1 MKFLAKMKEKQ
12 MQRKLGG
19 ILCGL
24 LCTGVLVMP
33 SAWAADYY
41 GNDGNTK
48 QLTGA
53 NVSLDSGNY
62 DAVYGGYNDKEVS
75 PPEVFKNNVTITG
88 TAATNIVWGAYSFY
102 GNVRENTVT
111 ISGNTLGN
119 VVCGGG
125 TGAADAIKN
134 HVIIKANS
142 VVNANVAGGVAVKG
156 NSEGNTVMIIKSS
169 AANVY
174 GGNGGTSSKGNSV
187 EISEGTISNSVFGG
201 YADNDNNSSAEKNIV
216 TISDGSKV
224 SGSIYGGYAN
234 HNANEN
240 KVSFSNVAEVGESV
254 FGGYSFK
261 GDSKNNEVTI
271 NGGSIVT
278 ANVAGG
284 VALKGN
290 SEGNTV
296 MIIKSSAA
304 NVYGGNGGTSSKG
317 NSVEISEGTISNS
330 VFGGYADNDNNS
342 SAEKNIVTISDG
354 SKVSGSIYGGYANHN
369 ANENKV
375 SFSNVAEVG
384 ESVFGGFS
392 VKGDSK
398 KNEVTIEGAGVV
410 TAYVA
415 GGVALK
421 GNSEGNTVR
430 IIKSS
435 AANVFGGKGDTS
447 SKGNSVEISDSNIK
461 KNVYGGYADNDK
473 NGSAE
478 KNEVAIGAGSKVSED
493 IYGGY
498 ATHNT
503 NENKVSITNGA
514 EVGQSVFGGFS
525 VKADSKNNEVI
536 LNGTIKV
543 TANVLGGVAVK
554 GNSEGNTVKI
564 IKSSA
569 ANVCGGNGGTSSKG
583 NSVEISE
590 GTISNSVYGGY
601 ADNDSIGNII
611 SITDGSSV
619 NKNVYGGYSFKGN
632 SMDNT
637 VTVDNSTVNENVYGG
652 YTESDGA
659 ISEKIQNNKVIFKNA
674 AKIKGDVYGGYDD
687 KSKANIT
694 NNILEVVGKDNEAKS
709 IQNFDKLNFFITKD
723 LIAND
728 TMLKVTDNALINNAE
743 IKAGVELGTKLN
755 ENDKINLITA
765 GALKADNITTGT
777 LTDGLISIDQGLQV
791 TVGTDGNKLV
801 GVINGTTPPGG
812 GGTTPP
818 GGGGTTPPGGGSTT
832 PGAGSLYADADAKS
846 PVETQSAALTMLN
859 LGHDLLTTAGYE
871 NAALAVDGEEEGFVN
886 PFITMSA
893 NNQKLDT
900 GSHVD
905 LKAWNMNLGFAK
917 KINNNSGKL
926 IIAPVI
932 EYGRGSYDSYLDN
945 GTHGDG
951 DAHFWG
957 AGLMAKQLNDDGLYY
972 EGSLR
977 AGRMST
983 DYQSA
988 VAGGI
993 KYDSDA
999 TYYAA
1004 HLGMGKVVQLNDKDT
1019 LDYYGKLFYTRQQG
1033 DKVTVGTGATY
1044 DFDATTSLRTR
1055 LGARYTHQLSEKNT
1069 FYAGLAWQ
1077 HEFDGESNAIV
1088 ATTLG
1093 YASAPAPSMK
1103 GDTGIME
1110 LGWRVNNSDKF
1121 EMGLGVNGSVGK
1133 QKGVGFNLSLN
1144 FSF

>member
-12 MQRKLGG
+12 MQKRLGG

-24 LCTGVLVMP
+24 LCAGGVLVIP
-33 SAWAADYY
+33 SAWADNYL
-41 GNDGNTK
+41 GDDGKTHMS
-48 QLTGA
+48 TGA
-53 NVSLDSGNY
+53 NVTLNSGTY
-62 DAVYGGYNDKEVS
+62 DYVYGGYNDKEVS

-88 TAATNIVWGAYSFY
+88 TAATSSVCGAYSWY

-134 HVIIKANS
+134 HVVIKD
-142 VVNANVAGGVAVKG
+142 
-156 NSEGNTVMIIKSS
+156 NSEVNGI
-169 AANVY
+169 VY
-174 GGNGGTSSKGNSV
+174 GGKGDTSSKENNV
-187 EISEGTISNSVFGG
+187 EISDSTIKNNVYGG
-201 YADNDNNSSAEKNIV
+201 YADNDKNGSAEKNEVAIGA
-216 TISDGSKV
+216 GSV
-224 SGSIYGGYAN
+224 VEGNIYGGYAT
-234 HNANEN
+234 HNTNEN
-240 KVSFSNVAEVGESV
+240 KVSITNGAKVGQSV
-254 FGGYSFK
+254 FGGYS
-261 GDSKNNEVTI
+261 E
-271 NGGSIVT
+271 
-278 ANVAGG
+278 
-284 VALKGN
+284 
-290 SEGNTV
+290 
-296 MIIKSSAA
+296 
-304 NVYGGNGGTSSKG
+304 
-317 NSVEISEGTISNS
+317 
-330 VFGGYADNDNNS
+330 
-342 SAEKNIVTISDG
+342 
-354 SKVSGSIYGGYANHN
+354 
-369 ANENKV
+369 
-375 SFSNVAEVG
+375 
-384 ESVFGGFS
+384 
-392 VKGDSK
+392 KGDSK

-415 GGVALK
+415 GGVAIA
-421 GNSEGNTVR
+421 GISEGNTVR
-430 IIKSS
+430 IIKSG
-435 AANVFGGKGDTS
+435 AANVFGGKGDTN
-447 SKGNSVEISDSNIK
+447 SKGNSVEISEGTIK
-461 KNVYGGYADNDK
+461 DTVYGGYADNDK

-478 KNEVAIGAGSKVSED
+478 KNEVAIGAGSVVEGN

-525 VKADSKNNEVI
+525 EKADSKNNEVI
-536 LNGTIKV
+536 LNGASGV
-543 TANVLGGVAVK
+543 TANIAGGVALK
-554 GNSEGNTVKI
+554 GNSEDNKVNIAKSTV
-564 IKSSA
+564 
-569 ANVCGGNGGTSSKG
+569 NMN
-583 NSVEISE
+583 
-590 GTISNSVYGGY
+590 VYGGY
-601 ADNDSIGNII
+601 GAKDSIGNII

-632 SMDNT
+632 SMDST
-637 VTVDNSTVNENVYGG
+637 VTIDNSTVNENVYGG

-659 ISEKIQNNKVIFKNA
+659 ISEKIQNNKVIFKNG
-674 AKIKGDVYGGYDD
+674 AKIKGDVYGGYD
-687 KSKANIT
+687 KLSKANIT
-694 NNILEVVGKDNEAKS
+694 NNTLEVVGKDNEAKS

-728 TMLKVTDNALINNAE
+728 TMLKVTDTALINNAE
-743 IKAGVELGTKLN
+743 IKASVELGTKLN

-765 GALKADNITTGT
+765 GALKAENITTGT
-777 LTDGLISIDQGLQV
+777 LTDGLINIDKGIKV
-791 TVGTDGNKLV
+791 AIGPDGNKLV

-812 GGTTPP
+812 GGTIPP
-818 GGGGTTPPGGGSTT
+818 GGGGTTPPGGGGTT
-832 PGAGSLYADADAKS
+832 PGAGSLYADADAKY

-871 NAALAVDGEEEGFVN
+871 NAALAVDGEEEGSVN

-1004 HLGMGKVVQLNDKDT
+1004 HLGMGKVVRLNDKDT

-1055 LGARYTHQLSEKNT
+1055 LGARYTHQLSEKNA

-1093 YASAPAPSMK
+1093 SASAPAPSMK

-1121 EMGLGVNGSVGK
+1121 ELGLGVNGSVGK

>member
-12 MQRKLGG
+12 MQRKIGG
-19 ILCGL
+19 MLCGL
-24 LCTGVLVMP
+24 LCAGVVLVVP
-33 SAWAADYY
+33 SAWADNYF
-41 GNDGNTK
+41 GDDGKTHM
-48 QLTGA
+48 LTGA

-62 DAVYGGYNDKEVS
+62 DAVYGGYDDTEVS
-75 PPEVFKNNVTITG
+75 LPEVFKNNVTITG
-88 TAATNIVWGAYSFY
+88 TAATNIVCGTYSFY

-142 VVNANVAGGVAVKG
+142 EVNGIVYGGKGVTSSKENDVMISDSTINKTVYGGEADCNTEKNHVTIDASSTVKESVFGGYSFKGDSKNNEVTINGGSVVTANVAGSVALKG
-156 NSEGNTVMIIKSS
+156 NSEGNTVRIIKSS
-169 AANVY
+169 AANVF
-174 GGNGGTSSKGNSV
+174 GGKGDTSSKGNSV
-187 EISEGTISNSVFGG
+187 EISEGTISNSVYGGYADNDNNGSAEKNKVTIGAGSKVSGSIYGGYANHNANENKVSFSNVAEIDENVFGGYSLKADSKNNEVTINGGSVVTANVAGGVTVKGSSEGNTVRIIKSSAANVYGGKGDTSSKGNSVEISEGTISNSVYGG
-201 YADNDNNSSAEKNIV
+201 YADNDNNSSAEKNNV
-216 TISDGSKV
+216 TISAGSKV

-254 FGGYSFK
+254 FGGYSLK
-261 GDSKNNEVTI
+261 ADSKNNEVTI
-271 NGGSIVT
+271 E
-278 ANVAGG
+278 G
-284 VALKGN
+284 V
-290 SEGNTV
+290 
-296 MIIKSSAA
+296 
-304 NVYGGNGGTSSKG
+304 
-317 NSVEISEGTISNS
+317 
-330 VFGGYADNDNNS
+330 
-342 SAEKNIVTISDG
+342 
-354 SKVSGSIYGGYANHN
+354 
-369 ANENKV
+369 
-375 SFSNVAEVG
+375 
-384 ESVFGGFS
+384 
-392 VKGDSK
+392 
-398 KNEVTIEGAGVV
+398 GVV
-410 TAYVA
+410 KAYVA
-415 GGVALK
+415 GGVALA
-421 GNSEGNTVR
+421 GISEGNKVN
-430 IIKSS
+430 IAHSS
-435 AANVFGGKGDTS
+435 VNV
-447 SKGNSVEISDSNIK
+447 
-461 KNVYGGYADNDK
+461 NVYGGY
-473 NGSAE
+473 
-478 KNEVAIGAGSKVSED
+478 GAK
-493 IYGGY
+493 
-498 ATHNT
+498 
-503 NENKVSITNGA
+503 
-514 EVGQSVFGGFS
+514 
-525 VKADSKNNEVI
+525 
-536 LNGTIKV
+536 
-543 TANVLGGVAVK
+543 
-554 GNSEGNTVKI
+554 
-564 IKSSA
+564 
-569 ANVCGGNGGTSSKG
+569 
-583 NSVEISE
+583 
-590 GTISNSVYGGY
+590 
-601 ADNDSIGNII
+601 DSIGNII

-637 VTVDNSTVNENVYGG
+637 VTIDNSTVNKNVYGG

-674 AKIKGDVYGGYDD
+674 AKIKGDVYGGYD
-687 KSKANIT
+687 KLNKANIT
-694 NNILEVVGKDNEAKS
+694 NNTLEVVGKGNEAKS

-728 TMLKVTDNALINNAE
+728 TMLKVTGTALINNAE

-765 GALKADNITTGT
+765 GALKAENITTGT
-777 LTDGLISIDQGLQV
+777 LTDGLINIDKGIKV
-791 TVGTDGNKLV
+791 AIGPDGNKLV

-818 GGGGTTPPGGGSTT
+818 GGGGTT

-871 NAALAVDGEEEGFVN
+871 NAALAVDGEEEGSVN

-926 IIAPVI
+926 IIVPVI

-1055 LGARYTHQLSEKNT
+1055 LGARYTHQLSEKNA

-1093 YASAPAPSMK
+1093 SASAPAPSMK

-1121 EMGLGVNGSVGK
+1121 ELGLGVNGSVGK

>member
-12 MQRKLGG
+12 MQRKIGG
-19 ILCGL
+19 MLCGL
-24 LCTGVLVMP
+24 LCAGVVLVVP
-33 SAWAADYY
+33 SAWADNYF
-41 GNDGNTK
+41 GDDGKTHM
-48 QLTGA
+48 LTGA

-62 DAVYGGYNDKEVS
+62 DAVYGGYDDTEVS
-75 PPEVFKNNVTITG
+75 LPEVFKNNVTITG
-88 TAATNIVWGAYSFY
+88 TAATNIVCGAYSFY

-111 ISGNTLGN
+111 ISGNTSGN

-134 HVIIKANS
+134 HVIIEANS
-142 VVNANVAGGVAVKG
+142 VVNANVAGSVALKG
-156 NSEGNTVMIIKSS
+156 NSEGNTVRIIKSS
-169 AANVY
+169 AANVF
-174 GGNGGTSSKGNSV
+174 GGKGDTSSKGNSV
-187 EISEGTISNSVFGG
+187 EISEGTISNSVYGG
-201 YADNDNNSSAEKNIV
+201 YADNDNNGSAEKNKV
-216 TISDGSKV
+216 TIGAGSKVSGSIYGGYANHNANENKVSFSNVAEIGENVFGGYSLKADSKNNEVTINGGSVVTANVAGGVTVKGSSEGNTVRIIKSSAANVYGGKGDTSSKGNSVEISEGTISNSVYGGYADNDNNGSAEKNKVTIGAGSKV

-254 FGGYSFK
+254 FGGYSLK
-261 GDSKNNEVTI
+261 ADSKNNEVTI
-271 NGGSIVT
+271 E
-278 ANVAGG
+278 G
-284 VALKGN
+284 V
-290 SEGNTV
+290 
-296 MIIKSSAA
+296 
-304 NVYGGNGGTSSKG
+304 
-317 NSVEISEGTISNS
+317 
-330 VFGGYADNDNNS
+330 
-342 SAEKNIVTISDG
+342 
-354 SKVSGSIYGGYANHN
+354 
-369 ANENKV
+369 
-375 SFSNVAEVG
+375 
-384 ESVFGGFS
+384 
-392 VKGDSK
+392 
-398 KNEVTIEGAGVV
+398 GVV
-410 TAYVA
+410 KAYVA
-415 GGVALK
+415 GGVALA
-421 GNSEGNTVR
+421 GISEGNKVN
-430 IIKSS
+430 IAHSS
-435 AANVFGGKGDTS
+435 VNV
-447 SKGNSVEISDSNIK
+447 
-461 KNVYGGYADNDK
+461 NVYGGY
-473 NGSAE
+473 
-478 KNEVAIGAGSKVSED
+478 GAK
-493 IYGGY
+493 
-498 ATHNT
+498 
-503 NENKVSITNGA
+503 
-514 EVGQSVFGGFS
+514 
-525 VKADSKNNEVI
+525 
-536 LNGTIKV
+536 
-543 TANVLGGVAVK
+543 
-554 GNSEGNTVKI
+554 
-564 IKSSA
+564 
-569 ANVCGGNGGTSSKG
+569 
-583 NSVEISE
+583 
-590 GTISNSVYGGY
+590 
-601 ADNDSIGNII
+601 DSIGNII

-632 SMDNT
+632 SLDNT
-637 VTVDNSTVNENVYGG
+637 VTIDNSIVNENVYGG

-659 ISEKIQNNKVIFKNA
+659 ISEKIQNNKVIFKNG
-674 AKIKGDVYGGYDD
+674 AKIKGDVYGGYD
-687 KSKANIT
+687 KLNKANIT
-694 NNILEVVGKDNEAKS
+694 NNTLEVVGKDNEAKG

-728 TMLKVTDNALINNAE
+728 TMLKVTGTALINNAE
-743 IKAGVELGTKLN
+743 IKAGVELGTKLKK
-755 ENDKINLITA
+755 NDTINLIDA
-765 GALKADNITTGT
+765 GALKAENITTGT
-777 LTDGLISIDQGLQV
+777 LTDGLINIDKGIKV
-791 TVGTDGNKLV
+791 AIGPDGNKLV

-818 GGGGTTPPGGGSTT
+818 GGGGTTPPGGGGTTPPGGGGTT

-859 LGHDLLTTAGYE
+859 LGHDLLTTASYE
-871 NAALAVDGEEEGFVN
+871 NAALAVDGEEEGSVN

-926 IIAPVI
+926 IIVPVI

-1019 LDYYGKLFYTRQQG
+1019 LDYYGKLFYTRQQC

-1055 LGARYTHQLSEKNT
+1055 LGARYTHQLSEKNA

-1093 YASAPAPSMK
+1093 SASAPAPSMK

-1121 EMGLGVNGSVGK
+1121 ELGLGVNSSVGK

>member
-12 MQRKLGG
+12 MQRKIGG
-19 ILCGL
+19 MLCGL
-24 LCTGVLVMP
+24 LCAGVVLVVP
-33 SAWAADYY
+33 SAWADNYF
-41 GNDGNTK
+41 GDDGKTHM
-48 QLTGA
+48 LTGA

-62 DAVYGGYNDKEVS
+62 DAVYGGYDDTEVS
-75 PPEVFKNNVTITG
+75 LPEVFKNNVTITG
-88 TAATNIVWGAYSFY
+88 TAATNIVCGAYSFY

-142 VVNANVAGGVAVKG
+142 EVNG
-156 NSEGNTVMIIKSS
+156 I
-169 AANVY
+169 VY
-174 GGNGGTSSKGNSV
+174 GGKGVTSSKENDV
-187 EISEGTISNSVFGG
+187 MISDSTINKTVYGG
-201 YADNDNNSSAEKNIV
+201 EADCNTEKNHV
-216 TISDGSKV
+216 TIDASSTVK
-224 SGSIYGGYAN
+224 
-234 HNANEN
+234 
-240 KVSFSNVAEVGESV
+240 ESV

-271 NGGSIVT
+271 NGGSVVT
-278 ANVAGG
+278 ANVAG
-284 VALKGN
+284 
-290 SEGNTV
+290 S
-296 MIIKSSAA
+296 
-304 NVYGGNGGTSSKG
+304 
-317 NSVEISEGTISNS
+317 
-330 VFGGYADNDNNS
+330 
-342 SAEKNIVTISDG
+342 
-354 SKVSGSIYGGYANHN
+354 
-369 ANENKV
+369 
-375 SFSNVAEVG
+375 
-384 ESVFGGFS
+384 
-392 VKGDSK
+392 
-398 KNEVTIEGAGVV
+398 
-410 TAYVA
+410 
-415 GGVALK
+415 VALK

-447 SKGNSVEISDSNIK
+447 SKGNSVEISEGTISNS
-461 KNVYGGYADNDK
+461 VYGGYADND
-473 NGSAE
+473 NNSSAE
-478 KNEVAIGAGSKVSED
+478 KNNVTISAGSKVSGS

-498 ATHNT
+498 ANHNA
-503 NENKVSITNGA
+503 NENKVSFSNVA
-514 EVGQSVFGGFS
+514 EIGENVFGGYS
-525 VKADSKNNEVI
+525 LKADSKNNEVTI
-536 LNGTIKV
+536 NGGSVV
-543 TANVLGGVAVK
+543 TANVAGSVALK
-554 GNSEGNTVKI
+554 GNSEGNTVRI

-569 ANVCGGNGGTSSKG
+569 ANVFGGKGDTSSKG

-601 ADNDSIGNII
+601 ADNDNNSSAEKNNVTISAGSKVSGSIYGGYANHNANENKVSFSNVAEVGESVLGGYSLKADSKNNEVTIEGVGVVKAYVAGGVALAGISEGNKVNIAH
-611 SITDGSSV
+611 SSV
-619 NKNVYGGYSFKGN
+619 NVNVYGGYSFKGN
-632 SMDNT
+632 SLDNT
-637 VTVDNSTVNENVYGG
+637 VTIDNSIVNENVYGG

-659 ISEKIQNNKVIFKNA
+659 ISEKIQNNKVIFKNG
-674 AKIKGDVYGGYDD
+674 AKIKGDVYGGYD
-687 KSKANIT
+687 KLNKANIT
-694 NNILEVVGKDNEAKS
+694 NNTLEVVGKGNEAKS

-728 TMLKVTDNALINNAE
+728 TMLKVTGTALINNAE
-743 IKAGVELGTKLN
+743 IKAGVELGTKLKK
-755 ENDKINLITA
+755 NDTINLIDA
-765 GALKADNITTGT
+765 GALKAENITTGT
-777 LTDGLISIDQGLQV
+777 LTDGLINIDKGIKV
-791 TVGTDGNKLV
+791 AIGPDGNKLV

-818 GGGGTTPPGGGSTT
+818 GGGGTTPPGGGGTTPPGGGGTT

-871 NAALAVDGEEEGFVN
+871 NAALAVDGEEEGSVN

-926 IIAPVI
+926 LIAPVI

-1055 LGARYTHQLSEKNT
+1055 LGARYTHQLSEKNA

-1093 YASAPAPSMK
+1093 SASAPAPSMK

-1121 EMGLGVNGSVGK
+1121 ELGLGVNSSVGK

>member
-1 MKFLAKMKEKQ
+1 MKEKQ
-12 MQRKLGG
+12 MQRKIGG
-19 ILCGL
+19 MLCGL
-24 LCTGVLVMP
+24 LCTGVVLVVP
-33 SAWAADYY
+33 SAWADNYF
-41 GNDGNTK
+41 GDNGKTHM
-48 QLTGA
+48 LTGA

-62 DAVYGGYNDKEVS
+62 DAVYGGYDDTEVS
-75 PPEVFKNNVTITG
+75 LSEVFKNNVTITG
-88 TAATNIVWGAYSFY
+88 TAATNIVCGAYSFH

-142 VVNANVAGGVAVKG
+142 EVNGIVYGGKGVTSSKENDVTISDSTINKTVYGGEADGNTENNHVTIDANSTVKESVFGGYSFKGDSKNNEVTINCGSVVTGNVAGGVALKG
-156 NSEGNTVMIIKSS
+156 NSEGNTVRIIKSS

-174 GGNGGTSSKGNSV
+174 GGKGDTSSKGNSV
-187 EISEGTISNSVFGG
+187 EIIEGTIRNSVYGG
-201 YADNDNNSSAEKNIV
+201 YADNDNNSSAENNKV
-216 TISDGSKV
+216 TISAGSKV

-254 FGGYSFK
+254 LGGYSLK
-261 GDSKNNEVTI
+261 ADSKNNEVTI
-271 NGGSIVT
+271 E
-278 ANVAGG
+278 G
-284 VALKGN
+284 V
-290 SEGNTV
+290 
-296 MIIKSSAA
+296 
-304 NVYGGNGGTSSKG
+304 
-317 NSVEISEGTISNS
+317 
-330 VFGGYADNDNNS
+330 
-342 SAEKNIVTISDG
+342 
-354 SKVSGSIYGGYANHN
+354 
-369 ANENKV
+369 
-375 SFSNVAEVG
+375 
-384 ESVFGGFS
+384 
-392 VKGDSK
+392 
-398 KNEVTIEGAGVV
+398 GVV
-410 TAYVA
+410 KAYVA
-415 GGVALK
+415 GGVALA
-421 GNSEGNTVR
+421 GISEGNKVN
-430 IIKSS
+430 IAHSS
-435 AANVFGGKGDTS
+435 VNV
-447 SKGNSVEISDSNIK
+447 
-461 KNVYGGYADNDK
+461 NVYGGY
-473 NGSAE
+473 
-478 KNEVAIGAGSKVSED
+478 GAK
-493 IYGGY
+493 
-498 ATHNT
+498 
-503 NENKVSITNGA
+503 
-514 EVGQSVFGGFS
+514 
-525 VKADSKNNEVI
+525 
-536 LNGTIKV
+536 
-543 TANVLGGVAVK
+543 
-554 GNSEGNTVKI
+554 
-564 IKSSA
+564 
-569 ANVCGGNGGTSSKG
+569 
-583 NSVEISE
+583 
-590 GTISNSVYGGY
+590 
-601 ADNDSIGNII
+601 DSIGNII

-632 SMDNT
+632 SLDNT
-637 VTVDNSTVNENVYGG
+637 VTIDNSIVNENVYGG

-659 ISEKIQNNKVIFKNA
+659 ISEKIQNNKVIFKNG
-674 AKIKGDVYGGYDD
+674 AKIKGDVYGGYD
-687 KSKANIT
+687 KLNKANIT
-694 NNILEVVGKDNEAKS
+694 NNTLEVVGKDNEAKG

-728 TMLKVTDNALINNAE
+728 TMLKVTDTALINNAE
-743 IKAGVELGTKLN
+743 IKTGVELGTKLKK
-755 ENDKINLITA
+755 NDTINLIDA
-765 GALKADNITTGT
+765 GALKAENITTGT
-777 LTDGLISIDQGLQV
+777 LTDGLINIDKGIKV
-791 TVGTDGNKLV
+791 AIGPDGNKLV

-818 GGGGTTPPGGGSTT
+818 GGGGTTPPGGGGTTPPGGGGTTPPGGGGTTPPGGGGTTPPGGGGTT

-859 LGHDLLTTAGYE
+859 LGHDLLTTASYE
-871 NAALAVDGEEEGFVN
+871 NAALAVDGEEEGSVN

-1055 LGARYTHQLSEKNT
+1055 LGARYTHQLSEKNA

-1093 YASAPAPSMK
+1093 SASAPAPSMK

-1121 EMGLGVNGSVGK
+1121 ELGLGVNGSVGK

>member
-33 SAWAADYY
+33 SAWADNYY
-41 GNDGNTK
+41 GYDGKTHMS
-48 QLTGA
+48 TGA
-53 NVSLDSGNY
+53 NVTLNSGTY
-62 DAVYGGYNDKEVS
+62 DYVYGGYNDTKVS

-88 TAATNIVWGAYSFY
+88 TAATSSICGAYSWY

-134 HVIIKANS
+134 YVIIKDKS
-142 VVNANVAGGVAVKG
+142 EVNG
-156 NSEGNTVMIIKSS
+156 I
-169 AANVY
+169 VY
-174 GGNGGTSSKGNSV
+174 GGKGVTRSK
-187 EISEGTISNSVFGG
+187 E
-201 YADNDNNSSAEKNIV
+201 ND
-216 TISDGSKV
+216 
-224 SGSIYGGYAN
+224 
-234 HNANEN
+234 
-240 KVSFSNVAEVGESV
+240 
-254 FGGYSFK
+254 
-261 GDSKNNEVTI
+261 
-271 NGGSIVT
+271 
-278 ANVAGG
+278 
-284 VALKGN
+284 
-290 SEGNTV
+290 
-296 MIIKSSAA
+296 
-304 NVYGGNGGTSSKG
+304 
-317 NSVEISEGTISNS
+317 
-330 VFGGYADNDNNS
+330 
-342 SAEKNIVTISDG
+342 
-354 SKVSGSIYGGYANHN
+354 
-369 ANENKV
+369 
-375 SFSNVAEVG
+375 
-384 ESVFGGFS
+384 
-392 VKGDSK
+392 VK
-398 KNEVTIEGAGVV
+398 
-410 TAYVA
+410 
-415 GGVALK
+415 
-421 GNSEGNTVR
+421 
-430 IIKSS
+430 
-435 AANVFGGKGDTS
+435 
-447 SKGNSVEISDSNIK
+447 ISDSTIK
-461 KNVYGGYADNDK
+461 NNVYGGYADNDK

-525 VKADSKNNEVI
+525 EKADSKNNEVI
-536 LNGTIKV
+536 LNGDSVV
-543 TANVLGGVAVK
+543 TGNVAGGVALK
-554 GNSEGNTVKI
+554 GNSEGNTVRI

-569 ANVCGGNGGTSSKG
+569 ANVYGGNGGTSSKG

-601 ADNDSIGNII
+601 ADNDNNSSAEKNNVTISAGSKVSGSIYGGYANHNANENKVSFSNVAEVGESVLGGYSLKADSKNNEVTIEGVGVVKAYVAGGVALAGISEGNKVNIAHSSINVNIYGGYGAKDSIGNII

-637 VTVDNSTVNENVYGG
+637 VTIDNGTVNENVYGG

-659 ISEKIQNNKVIFKNA
+659 IAEKIQNNKVIFKNG
-674 AKIKGDVYGGYDD
+674 AKIKGDVYGGYD
-687 KSKANIT
+687 KLSRANI
-694 NNILEVVGKDNEAKS
+694 NNNTLEVVGKGNEAKS

-723 LIAND
+723 LVAND
-728 TMLKVTDNALINNAE
+728 TMLKVTGTALINNAE

-765 GALKADNITTGT
+765 GALKAENITTGT

-801 GVINGTTPPGG
+801 GVINGKTPPGG

-818 GGGGTTPPGGGSTT
+818 GGGGTTPPGGGGTT

-871 NAALAVDGEEEGFVN
+871 NAALAVDGEEEGSVN

-957 AGLMAKQLNDDGLYY
+957 AGLMTKQLNDDGLYY

-1055 LGARYTHQLSEKNT
+1055 LGARYTHQLSEKNA

-1088 ATTLG
+1088 ATALG
-1093 YASAPAPSMK
+1093 SASAPAPSMK

-1110 LGWRVNNSDKF
+1110 LGWRVNNYDKF
-1121 EMGLGVNGSVGK
+1121 ELGLGVNGSVGK

>member
-12 MQRKLGG
+12 MQKRLGG
-19 ILCGL
+19 ALFGL
-24 LCTGVLVMP
+24 LCAGVLVVP
-33 SAWAADYY
+33 SAWAASGPPPNFY
-41 GNDGNTK
+41 GTADGIGTTDVAYSVTHDGK
-48 QLTGA
+48 
-53 NVSLDSGNY
+53 VSLAAGSY
-62 DAVYGGYNDKEVS
+62 YEIYGGYNDDDPGQRVY
-75 PPEVFKNNVTITG
+75 KNQITITD
-88 TAATNIVWGAYSFY
+88 ATIAFYAYGGYSEN
-102 GNVRENTVT
+102 GNADENTVSISGST
-111 ISGNTLGN
+111 VNGEVYGGKGYEECSGNT
-119 VVCGGG
+119 
-125 TGAADAIKN
+125 
-134 HVIIKANS
+134 VI
-142 VVNANVAGGVAVKG
+142 V
-156 NSEGNTVMIIKSS
+156 
-169 AANVY
+169 
-174 GGNGGTSSKGNSV
+174 
-187 EISEGTISNSVFGG
+187 
-201 YADNDNNSSAEKNIV
+201 NNS
-216 TISDGSKV
+216 TINGEINGSYSENGIAKD
-224 SGSIYGGYAN
+224 
-234 HNANEN
+234 N
-240 KVSFSNVAEVGESV
+240 KVSIS
-254 FGGYSFK
+254 
-261 GDSKNNEVTI
+261 
-271 NGGSIVT
+271 GGS
-278 ANVAGG
+278 
-284 VALKGN
+284 
-290 SEGNTV
+290 TV
-296 MIIKSSAA
+296 
-304 NVYGGNGGTSSKG
+304 NY
-317 NSVEISEGTISNS
+317 
-330 VFGGYADNDNNS
+330 
-342 SAEKNIVTISDG
+342 
-354 SKVSGSIYGGYANHN
+354 
-369 ANENKV
+369 
-375 SFSNVAEVG
+375 
-384 ESVFGGFS
+384 
-392 VKGDSK
+392 
-398 KNEVTIEGAGVV
+398 
-410 TAYVA
+410 
-415 GGVALK
+415 
-421 GNSEGNTVR
+421 
-430 IIKSS
+430 
-435 AANVFGGKGDTS
+435 
-447 SKGNSVEISDSNIK
+447 
-461 KNVYGGYADNDK
+461 VYGGYADK
-473 NGSAE
+473 GSV
-478 KNEVAIGAGSKVSED
+478 N
-493 IYGGY
+493 
-498 ATHNT
+498 
-503 NENKVSITNGA
+503 
-514 EVGQSVFGGFS
+514 
-525 VKADSKNNEVI
+525 
-536 LNGTIKV
+536 
-543 TANVLGGVAVK
+543 
-554 GNSEGNTVKI
+554 NTVNI
-564 IKSSA
+564 QDSTI
-569 ANVCGGNGGTSSKG
+569 NG
-583 NSVEISE
+583 E
-590 GTISNSVYGGY
+590 
-601 ADNDSIGNII
+601 
-611 SITDGSSV
+611 
-619 NKNVYGGYSFKGN
+619 VYGGYSVDGN
-632 SMDNT
+632 SESNT
-637 VTVDNSTVNENVYGG
+637 VNISGSEILADVYGG
-652 YTESDGA
+652 YTENDGA
-659 ISEKIQNNKVIFKNA
+659 IAEKIQNNKVIFKNG
-674 AKIKGDVYGGYDD
+674 AKIKGDVYGGYD
-687 KSKANIT
+687 KLSKANIT
-694 NNILEVVGKDNEAKS
+694 NNTLEVVGKDNEAKS

-728 TMLKVTDNALINNAE
+728 TMLKVTDTALINNAE

-765 GALKADNITTGT
+765 GALKAENITTGT
-777 LTDGLISIDQGLQV
+777 LTDGLINIDKGIKV
-791 TVGTDGNKLV
+791 AIGPDGNKLV

-818 GGGGTTPPGGGSTT
+818 GGGGTTPPGGGGTTPPGGGGTTPPGGGGTT

-871 NAALAVDGEEEGFVN
+871 NAALAVDGEEEGSVN

-1044 DFDATTSLRTR
+1044 YFDATTSLRTR
-1055 LGARYTHQLSEKNT
+1055 LGARYTHQLSEKNA

-1093 YASAPAPSMK
+1093 SASAPAPSMK

-1121 EMGLGVNGSVGK
+1121 ELGLGVNGSIGK

>member
-12 MQRKLGG
+12 MQRKFSG

-24 LCTGVLVMP
+24 LCAGVLVMP

-48 QLTGA
+48 QSTGA

-62 DAVYGGYNDKEVS
+62 DAVYGGYDDTKVS
-75 PPEVFKNNVTITG
+75 LPEVFKNNVTITG
-88 TAATNIVWGAYSFY
+88 TAATNIVCGAYSFY

-134 HVIIKANS
+134 HIIIKANS
-142 VVNANVAGGVAVKG
+142 EVNGIVYGGKGVTSSKENDVTISDSTINKTVYGGEADGNTENNHVTIDANSTVKESVFGGYSFKGDSKNNEVTINCGSVVTGNVAGGVALKG
-156 NSEGNTVMIIKSS
+156 NSEGNTVSIIKSS

-174 GGNGGTSSKGNSV
+174 GGKGDTSSKENNVEISDSTIKKNVYGGYADNDKNGSAEKNKVTISAGSKVSEDIYGGYATHNTNENKVSITNGAEVGQNVFGGYSLKADSKNNEVTINGGSVVTANVAGGVTVKGSSEGNTVRIIKSSAANVYGGKGDTSSKGNSV
-187 EISEGTISNSVFGG
+187 EISEGTISNSVYGG
-201 YADNDNNSSAEKNIV
+201 YADNDNNSSAEKNNV
-216 TISDGSKV
+216 TISAGSKV

-254 FGGYSFK
+254 FGGYSLK
-261 GDSKNNEVTI
+261 ADSKNNEVTI
-271 NGGSIVT
+271 E
-278 ANVAGG
+278 G
-284 VALKGN
+284 V
-290 SEGNTV
+290 
-296 MIIKSSAA
+296 
-304 NVYGGNGGTSSKG
+304 
-317 NSVEISEGTISNS
+317 
-330 VFGGYADNDNNS
+330 
-342 SAEKNIVTISDG
+342 
-354 SKVSGSIYGGYANHN
+354 
-369 ANENKV
+369 
-375 SFSNVAEVG
+375 
-384 ESVFGGFS
+384 
-392 VKGDSK
+392 
-398 KNEVTIEGAGVV
+398 GVV
-410 TAYVA
+410 KAYVA
-415 GGVALK
+415 GGVALA
-421 GNSEGNTVR
+421 GISEGNKV
-430 IIKSS
+430 
-435 AANVFGGKGDTS
+435 
-447 SKGNSVEISDSNIK
+447 NI
-461 KNVYGGYADNDK
+461 A
-473 NGSAE
+473 
-478 KNEVAIGAGSKVSED
+478 
-493 IYGGY
+493 
-498 ATHNT
+498 H
-503 NENKVSITNGA
+503 
-514 EVGQSVFGGFS
+514 
-525 VKADSKNNEVI
+525 
-536 LNGTIKV
+536 
-543 TANVLGGVAVK
+543 
-554 GNSEGNTVKI
+554 
-564 IKSSA
+564 
-569 ANVCGGNGGTSSKG
+569 
-583 NSVEISE
+583 
-590 GTISNSVYGGY
+590 
-601 ADNDSIGNII
+601 
-611 SITDGSSV
+611 SSV
-619 NKNVYGGYSFKGN
+619 NVNVYGGYSFKGN
-632 SMDNT
+632 SLDNT
-637 VTVDNSTVNENVYGG
+637 VTIDNSIVNENVYGG

-659 ISEKIQNNKVIFKNA
+659 ISEKIQNNKVIFKNG
-674 AKIKGDVYGGYDD
+674 AKIKGDVYGGYD
-687 KSKANIT
+687 KLNKANIT
-694 NNILEVVGKDNEAKS
+694 NNTLEVVGKDNEAKG

-728 TMLKVTDNALINNAE
+728 TMLKVTDTALINNAE

-765 GALKADNITTGT
+765 GALKAENITTGT
-777 LTDGLISIDQGLQV
+777 LTDGLINIDKGIKV
-791 TVGTDGNKLV
+791 AIGPDGNKLV
-801 GVINGTTPPGG
+801 EVINGTTPPGG

-818 GGGGTTPPGGGSTT
+818 GGGGTTPPGGGGTTPPGGGGTTPPGGGGTTPPGGGGTT

-871 NAALAVDGEEEGFVN
+871 NAALAVDGEEEGSVN

-926 IIAPVI
+926 IIVPVI

-993 KYDSDA
+993 KYDSDV

-1019 LDYYGKLFYTRQQG
+1019 LDYYGKLFYTRQQC

-1044 DFDATTSLRTR
+1044 DFDATNSLRTR
-1055 LGARYTHQLSEKNT
+1055 LGARYTHQLSEKNA

-1093 YASAPAPSMK
+1093 SASAPAPSMK

-1121 EMGLGVNGSVGK
+1121 ELGLGVNGSVGK

>member
-12 MQRKLGG
+12 MQRKFSG

-24 LCTGVLVMP
+24 LCAGVRVMP

-48 QLTGA
+48 QSTGA

-62 DAVYGGYNDKEVS
+62 DAVYGGYDDTKVS
-75 PPEVFKNNVTITG
+75 LPEVLKNNVTITG
-88 TAATNIVWGAYSFY
+88 TAATNIVCGAYSFY

-142 VVNANVAGGVAVKG
+142 EVNGIVYGGKGVTSSKENDVMISDSTINKTVYGGEADCNTEKNHVTIDASSTVKESVFGGYSFKGDSKNNEVTINCGSVVTGNVAGGVALKG
-156 NSEGNTVMIIKSS
+156 NSEGNTVSIIKSS

-174 GGNGGTSSKGNSV
+174 GGKGDTSSKGNSV
-187 EISEGTISNSVFGG
+187 EISEGTISNSVYGG
-201 YADNDNNSSAEKNIV
+201 YADNDNNSSAEKNNV
-216 TISDGSKV
+216 TISAGSKV

-254 FGGYSFK
+254 FGGYSLK
-261 GDSKNNEVTI
+261 ADSKNNEVTI
-271 NGGSIVT
+271 E
-278 ANVAGG
+278 G
-284 VALKGN
+284 V
-290 SEGNTV
+290 
-296 MIIKSSAA
+296 
-304 NVYGGNGGTSSKG
+304 
-317 NSVEISEGTISNS
+317 
-330 VFGGYADNDNNS
+330 
-342 SAEKNIVTISDG
+342 
-354 SKVSGSIYGGYANHN
+354 
-369 ANENKV
+369 
-375 SFSNVAEVG
+375 
-384 ESVFGGFS
+384 
-392 VKGDSK
+392 
-398 KNEVTIEGAGVV
+398 GVV
-410 TAYVA
+410 KAYVA
-415 GGVALK
+415 GGVALA
-421 GNSEGNTVR
+421 GISEGNKV
-430 IIKSS
+430 
-435 AANVFGGKGDTS
+435 
-447 SKGNSVEISDSNIK
+447 NI
-461 KNVYGGYADNDK
+461 A
-473 NGSAE
+473 
-478 KNEVAIGAGSKVSED
+478 
-493 IYGGY
+493 
-498 ATHNT
+498 H
-503 NENKVSITNGA
+503 
-514 EVGQSVFGGFS
+514 
-525 VKADSKNNEVI
+525 
-536 LNGTIKV
+536 
-543 TANVLGGVAVK
+543 
-554 GNSEGNTVKI
+554 
-564 IKSSA
+564 
-569 ANVCGGNGGTSSKG
+569 
-583 NSVEISE
+583 
-590 GTISNSVYGGY
+590 
-601 ADNDSIGNII
+601 
-611 SITDGSSV
+611 SSV
-619 NKNVYGGYSFKGN
+619 NVNVYGGYSFKGN
-632 SMDNT
+632 SLDNT
-637 VTVDNSTVNENVYGG
+637 VTIDNSIVNENVYGG

-659 ISEKIQNNKVIFKNA
+659 ISEKIQNNKVIFKNG
-674 AKIKGDVYGGYDD
+674 AKIKGDVYGGYD
-687 KSKANIT
+687 KLNKANIT
-694 NNILEVVGKDNEAKS
+694 NNTLEVVGKDNEAKG

-728 TMLKVTDNALINNAE
+728 TMLKVTDTALINNAE

-765 GALKADNITTGT
+765 GALKAENITTGT
-777 LTDGLISIDQGLQV
+777 LTDGLINIDKGIKV
-791 TVGTDGNKLV
+791 AIGPDGNKLV

-818 GGGGTTPPGGGSTT
+818 GGGGTPPPGGGGTTPPGGGGTTPPGGGGTTPPGGGGTT

-871 NAALAVDGEEEGFVN
+871 NAALAVDGEEEGSVN

-926 IIAPVI
+926 IIVPVI

-993 KYDSDA
+993 KYDSDV

-1055 LGARYTHQLSEKNT
+1055 LGARYTHQLSEKNA

-1093 YASAPAPSMK
+1093 SASAPAPSMK

-1121 EMGLGVNGSVGK
+1121 ELGLGVNGSVGK

>member
-33 SAWAADYY
+33 SAWADNYY
-41 GNDGNTK
+41 GDDGKTHMS
-48 QLTGA
+48 TGA
-53 NVSLDSGNY
+53 NVTLNSGTY
-62 DAVYGGYNDKEVS
+62 DYVYGGYNDTKVS

-88 TAATNIVWGAYSFY
+88 TAATSCVCGAYSFY
-102 GNVRENTVT
+102 GNVKENTVT
-111 ISGNTLGN
+111 ISGNSLGD
-119 VVCGGG
+119 VVCGGASG
-125 TGAADAIKN
+125 TAEAIKN
-134 HVIIKANS
+134 HVVIKD
-142 VVNANVAGGVAVKG
+142 
-156 NSEGNTVMIIKSS
+156 NSEVNGI
-169 AANVY
+169 VY
-174 GGNGGTSSKGNSV
+174 
-187 EISEGTISNSVFGG
+187 
-201 YADNDNNSSAEKNIV
+201 
-216 TISDGSKV
+216 
-224 SGSIYGGYAN
+224 
-234 HNANEN
+234 
-240 KVSFSNVAEVGESV
+240 
-254 FGGYSFK
+254 
-261 GDSKNNEVTI
+261 
-271 NGGSIVT
+271 
-278 ANVAGG
+278 
-284 VALKGN
+284 
-290 SEGNTV
+290 
-296 MIIKSSAA
+296 
-304 NVYGGNGGTSSKG
+304 
-317 NSVEISEGTISNS
+317 
-330 VFGGYADNDNNS
+330 
-342 SAEKNIVTISDG
+342 
-354 SKVSGSIYGGYANHN
+354 
-369 ANENKV
+369 
-375 SFSNVAEVG
+375 
-384 ESVFGGFS
+384 
-392 VKGDSK
+392 
-398 KNEVTIEGAGVV
+398 
-410 TAYVA
+410 
-415 GGVALK
+415 
-421 GNSEGNTVR
+421 
-430 IIKSS
+430 
-435 AANVFGGKGDTS
+435 GGKGDTS
-447 SKGNSVEISDSNIK
+447 SKENNVEISDSTIK

-525 VKADSKNNEVI
+525 EKGDSKKNEVI
-536 LNGTIKV
+536 LNGDSVV
-543 TANVLGGVAVK
+543 TGNVAGGVALK
-554 GNSEGNTVKI
+554 GNSEGNTVRI
-564 IKSSA
+564 IKSSTGY
-569 ANVCGGNGGTSSKG
+569 VYGGNGDTSSKE
-583 NSVEISE
+583 NNVEISDS
-590 GTISNSVYGGY
+590 TIKKNVYGGY
-601 ADNDSIGNII
+601 ADNDKNGSAEKNEVAIGAGSKVSEDIYGGYATHNTNENKVSITNGAEVGQSVFGCLSEKGDSKNNEVTIKGASVVTAKVAGGVAIAGISEDNKVNIAKSSVNMDVYGGYGAENSIGNII

-637 VTVDNSTVNENVYGG
+637 VTIDNSTVNENVYGG

-659 ISEKIQNNKVIFKNA
+659 ISEKIQNNKVIFKNG
-674 AKIKGDVYGGYDD
+674 AKIKGDVYGGYD
-687 KSKANIT
+687 KLNKANIT
-694 NNILEVVGKDNEAKS
+694 NNTLEVVGKGNEAKS

-723 LIAND
+723 LVAND
-728 TMLKVTDNALINNAE
+728 TMLKVTDTALINNAE

-755 ENDKINLITA
+755 ENDKINLIDA
-765 GALKADNITTGT
+765 GNLKAENITTGT
-777 LTDGLISIDQGLQV
+777 LTDGLISIDKGLQV
-791 TVGTDGNKLV
+791 AVGTDGNRLV
-801 GVINGTTPPGG
+801 GTINVATPPDGGGTTPPGG

-818 GGGGTTPPGGGSTT
+818 GGGGTTPPGGGGTT
-832 PGAGSLYADADAKS
+832 PPGGGTIPGAGSLYADADAKS
-846 PVETQSAALTMLN
+846 PVETQSVALTMLN

-871 NAALAVDGEEEGFVN
+871 NAALAVDGEEEGSVN

-951 DAHFWG
+951 DAYFWG

-1055 LGARYTHQLSEKNT
+1055 LGARYTHQLSEKNA

-1093 YASAPAPSMK
+1093 SASAPAPSMK

-1121 EMGLGVNGSVGK
+1121 ELGLGVNGSIGK

>member
-12 MQRKLGG
+12 MQRKIGG
-19 ILCGL
+19 MLCGL
-24 LCTGVLVMP
+24 LCAGVVLVVP
-33 SAWAADYY
+33 SAWADNYF
-41 GNDGNTK
+41 GDDGKTHM
-48 QLTGA
+48 LTGA

-62 DAVYGGYNDKEVS
+62 DAVYGGYDDTEVS
-75 PPEVFKNNVTITG
+75 LQEVFKNNVTITG
-88 TAATNIVWGAYSFY
+88 TAATNIVCGAYSFY
-102 GNVRENTVT
+102 GNVIENTVT

-142 VVNANVAGGVAVKG
+142 EVNGIVYGGKGVTSSKENDVMISDSTINKTVYGGEADCNTEKNHVTIDASSTVKESVFGGYSFKADSKNNEVTINGGSVVTANVAGGVTVKG
-156 NSEGNTVMIIKSS
+156 SSEGNTVRIIKSS

-174 GGNGGTSSKGNSV
+174 GGKGDTSSKGNSV
-187 EISEGTISNSVFGG
+187 EISEGTISNSVYGG
-201 YADNDNNSSAEKNIV
+201 YADNDNNSSAEKNNV
-216 TISDGSKV
+216 TISAGSKV

-240 KVSFSNVAEVGESV
+240 KVSFSNGAEVGESV
-254 FGGYSFK
+254 LGGYSLK
-261 GDSKNNEVTI
+261 ADSKNNEVTI
-271 NGGSIVT
+271 E
-278 ANVAGG
+278 G
-284 VALKGN
+284 V
-290 SEGNTV
+290 
-296 MIIKSSAA
+296 
-304 NVYGGNGGTSSKG
+304 
-317 NSVEISEGTISNS
+317 
-330 VFGGYADNDNNS
+330 
-342 SAEKNIVTISDG
+342 
-354 SKVSGSIYGGYANHN
+354 
-369 ANENKV
+369 
-375 SFSNVAEVG
+375 
-384 ESVFGGFS
+384 
-392 VKGDSK
+392 
-398 KNEVTIEGAGVV
+398 GVV
-410 TAYVA
+410 KAYVA
-415 GGVALK
+415 GGVALA
-421 GNSEGNTVR
+421 GISEGNKVN
-430 IIKSS
+430 IAHSS
-435 AANVFGGKGDTS
+435 VNV
-447 SKGNSVEISDSNIK
+447 
-461 KNVYGGYADNDK
+461 NVYGGY
-473 NGSAE
+473 
-478 KNEVAIGAGSKVSED
+478 GAK
-493 IYGGY
+493 
-498 ATHNT
+498 
-503 NENKVSITNGA
+503 
-514 EVGQSVFGGFS
+514 
-525 VKADSKNNEVI
+525 
-536 LNGTIKV
+536 
-543 TANVLGGVAVK
+543 
-554 GNSEGNTVKI
+554 
-564 IKSSA
+564 
-569 ANVCGGNGGTSSKG
+569 
-583 NSVEISE
+583 
-590 GTISNSVYGGY
+590 
-601 ADNDSIGNII
+601 DSIGNII

-637 VTVDNSTVNENVYGG
+637 VTIDNSTVNKNVYGG

-659 ISEKIQNNKVIFKNA
+659 ISEKIQNNKVIFNNG
-674 AKIKGDVYGGYDD
+674 AKIKGDVYGGYD
-687 KSKANIT
+687 KLNKANIT
-694 NNILEVVGKDNEAKS
+694 NNTLEVVGKGNEAKS

-728 TMLKVTDNALINNAE
+728 TMLKVTDTALINNAE

-765 GALKADNITTGT
+765 GALKAENITTGT
-777 LTDGLISIDQGLQV
+777 MTDGLITIDKGIKV
-791 TVGTDGNKLV
+791 AIGPDGNKLV

-818 GGGGTTPPGGGSTT
+818 GGGGTTPPGGGGTTPPGGGGTT

-859 LGHDLLTTAGYE
+859 LGHDLLTTASYE
-871 NAALAVDGEEEGFVN
+871 NAALAVDGEEEGSVN

-926 IIAPVI
+926 IIVPVI

-1055 LGARYTHQLSEKNT
+1055 LGARYTHQLSEKNA

-1093 YASAPAPSMK
+1093 SASAPAPSMK

-1121 EMGLGVNGSVGK
+1121 ELGLGVNGSVGK

>member
-33 SAWAADYY
+33 SAWADNYY
-41 GNDGNTK
+41 GYDGKTHMS
-48 QLTGA
+48 TGA
-53 NVSLDSGNY
+53 NVTLNSGTY
-62 DAVYGGYNDKEVS
+62 DYVYGGYNDTKVS

-88 TAATNIVWGAYSFY
+88 TAATSSICGAYSWY

-134 HVIIKANS
+134 YVIIKDKS
-142 VVNANVAGGVAVKG
+142 EVNG
-156 NSEGNTVMIIKSS
+156 I
-169 AANVY
+169 VY
-174 GGNGGTSSKGNSV
+174 
-187 EISEGTISNSVFGG
+187 
-201 YADNDNNSSAEKNIV
+201 
-216 TISDGSKV
+216 
-224 SGSIYGGYAN
+224 
-234 HNANEN
+234 
-240 KVSFSNVAEVGESV
+240 
-254 FGGYSFK
+254 
-261 GDSKNNEVTI
+261 
-271 NGGSIVT
+271 
-278 ANVAGG
+278 
-284 VALKGN
+284 
-290 SEGNTV
+290 
-296 MIIKSSAA
+296 
-304 NVYGGNGGTSSKG
+304 
-317 NSVEISEGTISNS
+317 
-330 VFGGYADNDNNS
+330 
-342 SAEKNIVTISDG
+342 
-354 SKVSGSIYGGYANHN
+354 
-369 ANENKV
+369 
-375 SFSNVAEVG
+375 
-384 ESVFGGFS
+384 
-392 VKGDSK
+392 
-398 KNEVTIEGAGVV
+398 
-410 TAYVA
+410 
-415 GGVALK
+415 
-421 GNSEGNTVR
+421 
-430 IIKSS
+430 
-435 AANVFGGKGDTS
+435 GGKGDTS
-447 SKGNSVEISDSNIK
+447 SKENNVEISDSTIK
-461 KNVYGGYADNDK
+461 NNVYGGYADNDK

-525 VKADSKNNEVI
+525 EKADSKNNEVI
-536 LNGTIKV
+536 LNGASGV
-543 TANVLGGVAVK
+543 TANIAGGVALK
-554 GNSEGNTVKI
+554 GNSEDNKVNIAKSTV
-564 IKSSA
+564 
-569 ANVCGGNGGTSSKG
+569 NMN
-583 NSVEISE
+583 
-590 GTISNSVYGGY
+590 VYGGY
-601 ADNDSIGNII
+601 GAKDSIGNII

-637 VTVDNSTVNENVYGG
+637 VTIDNSTVNENIYGG

-687 KSKANIT
+687 KSKANII
-694 NNILEVVGKDNEAKS
+694 NNTLEIVGKDNEAKS

-728 TMLKVTDNALINNAE
+728 TMLKVTGTALINNAE
-743 IKAGVELGTKLN
+743 IKAGVELGTKLKK
-755 ENDKINLITA
+755 NDTINLITA
-765 GALKADNITTGT
+765 GALKAENITTGT
-777 LTDGLISIDQGLQV
+777 MTDGLISIDQGLQV
-791 TVGTDGNKLV
+791 TIGPDGNKLV

-818 GGGGTTPPGGGSTT
+818 GGGTTPPGGGGTA

-871 NAALAVDGEEEGFVN
+871 NAALAVDGEVEGSVN

-926 IIAPVI
+926 LIAPVI

-977 AGRMST
+977 AGRMSS

-1004 HLGMGKVVQLNDKDT
+1004 HLGMGKVVQLNDNDT
-1019 LDYYGKLFYTRQQG
+1019 IDYYGKLFYTRQQG

-1055 LGARYTHQLSEKNT
+1055 LGARYTHQLSEKNA

-1093 YASAPAPSMK
+1093 SASAPAPSMK

-1121 EMGLGVNGSVGK
+1121 ELGLGVNGSVGK

>member
-12 MQRKLGG
+12 MQRKFSG

-24 LCTGVLVMP
+24 LCAGVLVMP
-33 SAWAADYY
+33 SAWADNYF
-41 GNDGNTK
+41 GDDGKTHM
-48 QLTGA
+48 LTGA
-53 NVSLDSGNY
+53 NVSLKSGNY
-62 DAVYGGYNDKEVS
+62 DAVYGGYDDTEVS

-88 TAATNIVWGAYSFY
+88 TAATNIVCGAYSFY

-119 VVCGGG
+119 
-125 TGAADAIKN
+125 
-134 HVIIKANS
+134 
-142 VVNANVAGGVAVKG
+142 
-156 NSEGNTVMIIKSS
+156 
-169 AANVY
+169 
-174 GGNGGTSSKGNSV
+174 
-187 EISEGTISNSVFGG
+187 
-201 YADNDNNSSAEKNIV
+201 
-216 TISDGSKV
+216 
-224 SGSIYGGYAN
+224 
-234 HNANEN
+234 
-240 KVSFSNVAEVGESV
+240 
-254 FGGYSFK
+254 
-261 GDSKNNEVTI
+261 
-271 NGGSIVT
+271 
-278 ANVAGG
+278 
-284 VALKGN
+284 
-290 SEGNTV
+290 
-296 MIIKSSAA
+296 
-304 NVYGGNGGTSSKG
+304 
-317 NSVEISEGTISNS
+317 
-330 VFGGYADNDNNS
+330 
-342 SAEKNIVTISDG
+342 
-354 SKVSGSIYGGYANHN
+354 
-369 ANENKV
+369 
-375 SFSNVAEVG
+375 
-384 ESVFGGFS
+384 
-392 VKGDSK
+392 
-398 KNEVTIEGAGVV
+398 
-410 TAYVA
+410 VA

-435 AANVFGGKGDTS
+435 AANVYGGKGDTS
-447 SKGNSVEISDSNIK
+447 SKENNVEISDSTIK

-478 KNEVAIGAGSKVSED
+478 KNKVTISVGSKVSKD

-514 EVGQSVFGGFS
+514 EIGQSVFGGYSFQG
-525 VKADSKNNEVI
+525 DSKNNEV
-536 LNGTIKV
+536 TINCGSVV
-543 TANVLGGVAVK
+543 TGNVAGGVALA
-554 GNSEGNTVKI
+554 GISEGNKVNI
-564 IKSSA
+564 AHSSV
-569 ANVCGGNGGTSSKG
+569 NVN
-583 NSVEISE
+583 
-590 GTISNSVYGGY
+590 VYGGY
-601 ADNDSIGNII
+601 GAKDSIGNII

-637 VTVDNSTVNENVYGG
+637 VTIDNSTVNENVYGG
-652 YTESDGA
+652 YTENDGA
-659 ISEKIQNNKVIFKNA
+659 ISEKIQNNKVIFNNG
-674 AKIKGDVYGGYDD
+674 AKIKGDVYGGYD
-687 KSKANIT
+687 KLNKANIT
-694 NNILEVVGKDNEAKS
+694 NNTLEVVGKGNEAKS

-728 TMLKVTDNALINNAE
+728 TMLKVTDTALINNAE
-743 IKAGVELGTKLN
+743 IKAGVELGTQLN

-765 GALKADNITTGT
+765 GALKAENITTGT
-777 LTDGLISIDQGLQV
+777 LTDGLINIDKGIKV
-791 TVGTDGNKLV
+791 AIGPDGNKLV

-818 GGGGTTPPGGGSTT
+818 GGGGTTPPGGGGTT
-832 PGAGSLYADADAKS
+832 PPGGGGTTPPGGGGTTPPGGGGTTPPGGGGTTPPGGGGTTPPGGGGTTPSAGSLYADADAKS

-859 LGHDLLTTAGYE
+859 LGHDLLTTASYE
-871 NAALAVDGEEEGFVN
+871 NAALAVDGEEEGSVN

-1019 LDYYGKLFYTRQQG
+1019 IDYYGKLFYTRQQG

-1055 LGARYTHQLSEKNT
+1055 LGARYTHQLSEKNA

-1093 YASAPAPSMK
+1093 SASAPAPSMK

-1121 EMGLGVNGSVGK
+1121 ELGLGVNGSVGK

>member
-12 MQRKLGG
+12 MQRKIGG
-19 ILCGL
+19 MLCGL
-24 LCTGVLVMP
+24 LCTGVVLVVP
-33 SAWAADYY
+33 SAWADNYF
-41 GNDGNTK
+41 GDNGKTHM
-48 QLTGA
+48 LTGA

-62 DAVYGGYNDKEVS
+62 DAVYGGYDDTEVS
-75 PPEVFKNNVTITG
+75 LSEVFKNNVTITG
-88 TAATNIVWGAYSFY
+88 TAATNIVCGAYSFH

-142 VVNANVAGGVAVKG
+142 EVNG
-156 NSEGNTVMIIKSS
+156 I
-169 AANVY
+169 VY
-174 GGNGGTSSKGNSV
+174 GGKGVTSSK
-187 EISEGTISNSVFGG
+187 E
-201 YADNDNNSSAEKNIV
+201 NDV
-216 TISDGSKV
+216 TISDSTINKTV
-224 SGSIYGGYAN
+224 YGGEADGNTENNHVTIDAN
-234 HNANEN
+234 STV
-240 KVSFSNVAEVGESV
+240 KESV

-271 NGGSIVT
+271 NCGS
-278 ANVAGG
+278 
-284 VALKGN
+284 
-290 SEGNTV
+290 
-296 MIIKSSAA
+296 
-304 NVYGGNGGTSSKG
+304 
-317 NSVEISEGTISNS
+317 
-330 VFGGYADNDNNS
+330 
-342 SAEKNIVTISDG
+342 
-354 SKVSGSIYGGYANHN
+354 
-369 ANENKV
+369 
-375 SFSNVAEVG
+375 
-384 ESVFGGFS
+384 
-392 VKGDSK
+392 
-398 KNEVTIEGAGVV
+398 VV
-410 TAYVA
+410 TGNVA

-435 AANVFGGKGDTS
+435 AANVYGGKGDTS
-447 SKGNSVEISDSNIK
+447 SKENNVEISDSTIK

-478 KNEVAIGAGSKVSED
+478 KNKVTISAGSKVSED

-514 EVGQSVFGGFS
+514 EVGQSVFGGYSF
-525 VKADSKNNEVI
+525 KGDSKNNEV
-536 LNGTIKV
+536 TINCGSVV
-543 TANVLGGVAVK
+543 TGNVAGGVALK
-554 GNSEGNTVKI
+554 GNSEGNTVSI
-564 IKSSA
+564 IKSSTGY
-569 ANVCGGNGGTSSKG
+569 VYGGKGGTSSKG
-583 NSVEISE
+583 NSVEIIE
-590 GTISNSVYGGY
+590 GTIRNSVYGGY
-601 ADNDSIGNII
+601 AYNDNNSSAENNKVTISAGSKVSGSIYGGYANHNANENKVSFSNVVEVGESVLGGYSLKADSKNNEVTIEGVGVVKAYVAGGVALAGISEGNKVNIAHSSVNVNVYGGYGAKDSIGNII

-632 SMDNT
+632 SLDNT
-637 VTVDNSTVNENVYGG
+637 VTIDNSIVNENVYGG

-659 ISEKIQNNKVIFKNA
+659 ISEKIQNNKVIFKNG
-674 AKIKGDVYGGYDD
+674 AKIKGDVYGGYD
-687 KSKANIT
+687 KLNKANIT
-694 NNILEVVGKDNEAKS
+694 NNTLEVVGKDNEAKG

-728 TMLKVTDNALINNAE
+728 TMLKVTDTALINNAE
-743 IKAGVELGTKLN
+743 IKAGVELGTKLKK
-755 ENDKINLITA
+755 NDTINLIDA
-765 GALKADNITTGT
+765 GALKAENITTGT
-777 LTDGLISIDQGLQV
+777 LTDGLINIDKGIKV
-791 TVGTDGNKLV
+791 AIGPDGNKLV

-818 GGGGTTPPGGGSTT
+818 GGGGTTPPGGGGTT

-871 NAALAVDGEEEGFVN
+871 NAALAVDGEEEGSVN

-926 IIAPVI
+926 IIVPVI

-1055 LGARYTHQLSEKNT
+1055 LGARYTHQLSEKNA

-1093 YASAPAPSMK
+1093 SASAPAPSMK

-1121 EMGLGVNGSVGK
+1121 ELGLGVNGSVGK

>member
-33 SAWAADYY
+33 SAWADNYY
-41 GNDGNTK
+41 GYDGKTHMS
-48 QLTGA
+48 TGA
-53 NVSLDSGNY
+53 NVTLNSGTY
-62 DAVYGGYNDKEVS
+62 DYVYGGYNDTKVS

-88 TAATNIVWGAYSFY
+88 TAATSSICGAYSWY

-134 HVIIKANS
+134 YVIIKDKS
-142 VVNANVAGGVAVKG
+142 EVNG
-156 NSEGNTVMIIKSS
+156 I
-169 AANVY
+169 VY
-174 GGNGGTSSKGNSV
+174 
-187 EISEGTISNSVFGG
+187 
-201 YADNDNNSSAEKNIV
+201 
-216 TISDGSKV
+216 
-224 SGSIYGGYAN
+224 
-234 HNANEN
+234 
-240 KVSFSNVAEVGESV
+240 
-254 FGGYSFK
+254 
-261 GDSKNNEVTI
+261 
-271 NGGSIVT
+271 
-278 ANVAGG
+278 
-284 VALKGN
+284 
-290 SEGNTV
+290 
-296 MIIKSSAA
+296 
-304 NVYGGNGGTSSKG
+304 
-317 NSVEISEGTISNS
+317 
-330 VFGGYADNDNNS
+330 
-342 SAEKNIVTISDG
+342 
-354 SKVSGSIYGGYANHN
+354 
-369 ANENKV
+369 
-375 SFSNVAEVG
+375 
-384 ESVFGGFS
+384 
-392 VKGDSK
+392 
-398 KNEVTIEGAGVV
+398 
-410 TAYVA
+410 
-415 GGVALK
+415 
-421 GNSEGNTVR
+421 
-430 IIKSS
+430 
-435 AANVFGGKGDTS
+435 GGKGDTS
-447 SKGNSVEISDSNIK
+447 SKENNVEISDSTIK

-536 LNGTIKV
+536 LNGASGV
-543 TANVLGGVAVK
+543 TGNVAGGVALK
-554 GNSEGNTVKI
+554 GNSEGNTVRI
-564 IKSSA
+564 IKSSTGYVYGGNGDTSSKENNVEISDSTIKKNVYGGYADNDKNGSAEKNEVAIGAGSKVSEDIYGGYATHNTNENKVSITNGAEVGQSVFGGFSVKGDSKKNEVTIEGAGVVTAYVAGGVAIAGISEGNTVRIIKSGA
-569 ANVCGGNGGTSSKG
+569 ANVFGGKGDTNSKG

-590 GTISNSVYGGY
+590 GTIKDTVYGGY
-601 ADNDSIGNII
+601 ADNDKNGSAEKNEVAIGAGSVVEGNIYGGYATHNTNENKVSITNGAEVGQSVFGGFSVKADSKNNEVILNGASGVTANIAGGVALAGISEGNKVNIAHSSVNANVYGGYGAKDSIGNII
-611 SITDGSSV
+611 SITDGGSV

-637 VTVDNSTVNENVYGG
+637 VTIDNSTVNENVYGG

-659 ISEKIQNNKVIFKNA
+659 ISEKIQNNKVIFKNG
-674 AKIKGDVYGGYDD
+674 AKIKGDVYGGYD
-687 KSKANIT
+687 KLNKANIT
-694 NNILEVVGKDNEAKS
+694 NNTLEVVGKGNEAKS

-723 LIAND
+723 LVAND
-728 TMLKVTDNALINNAE
+728 TMLKVTDTALINNAE

-755 ENDKINLITA
+755 ENDKINLIDA
-765 GALKADNITTGT
+765 GALKAENITTGT

-818 GGGGTTPPGGGSTT
+818 GGGGTTPPGGGGTTPPGGGGTT
-832 PGAGSLYADADAKS
+832 PGAGGLYADADAKS

-871 NAALAVDGEEEGFVN
+871 NAALAVDGEEEGSVN

-893 NNQKLDT
+893 NNQKLNT

-926 IIAPVI
+926 LVAPVI

-1055 LGARYTHQLSEKNT
+1055 LGARYTHQLSEKNA

-1093 YASAPAPSMK
+1093 SASAPAPSMK

-1121 EMGLGVNGSVGK
+1121 ELGLGVNGSVGK

>member
-12 MQRKLGG
+12 MQRKFSG

-24 LCTGVLVMP
+24 LCAGVLVMP
-33 SAWAADYY
+33 SAWADNYF
-41 GNDGNTK
+41 GDDGKTHM
-48 QLTGA
+48 LTGA
-53 NVSLDSGNY
+53 DVSLKSGNY
-62 DAVYGGYNDKEVS
+62 DAVYGGYDDTEVS

-88 TAATNIVWGAYSFY
+88 TAATNIVCGAYSFY

-119 VVCGGG
+119 
-125 TGAADAIKN
+125 
-134 HVIIKANS
+134 
-142 VVNANVAGGVAVKG
+142 
-156 NSEGNTVMIIKSS
+156 
-169 AANVY
+169 
-174 GGNGGTSSKGNSV
+174 
-187 EISEGTISNSVFGG
+187 
-201 YADNDNNSSAEKNIV
+201 
-216 TISDGSKV
+216 
-224 SGSIYGGYAN
+224 
-234 HNANEN
+234 
-240 KVSFSNVAEVGESV
+240 
-254 FGGYSFK
+254 
-261 GDSKNNEVTI
+261 
-271 NGGSIVT
+271 
-278 ANVAGG
+278 
-284 VALKGN
+284 
-290 SEGNTV
+290 
-296 MIIKSSAA
+296 
-304 NVYGGNGGTSSKG
+304 
-317 NSVEISEGTISNS
+317 
-330 VFGGYADNDNNS
+330 
-342 SAEKNIVTISDG
+342 
-354 SKVSGSIYGGYANHN
+354 
-369 ANENKV
+369 
-375 SFSNVAEVG
+375 
-384 ESVFGGFS
+384 
-392 VKGDSK
+392 
-398 KNEVTIEGAGVV
+398 
-410 TAYVA
+410 VA

-435 AANVFGGKGDTS
+435 AANVYGGKGDTS
-447 SKGNSVEISDSNIK
+447 SKENNVEISDSTIK
-461 KNVYGGYADNDK
+461 KNVYGGEAD
-473 NGSAE
+473 G
-478 KNEVAIGAGSKVSED
+478 
-493 IYGGY
+493 
-498 ATHNT
+498 NT
-503 NENKVSITNGA
+503 ENNHVTIDANSTVK
-514 EVGQSVFGGFS
+514 ESVFGGYSF
-525 VKADSKNNEVI
+525 KGDSKNNEV
-536 LNGTIKV
+536 TIKCGSVV
-543 TANVLGGVAVK
+543 TGNVAGGVALAGISD
-554 GNSEGNTVKI
+554 GNKVNI
-564 IKSSA
+564 AHSSV
-569 ANVCGGNGGTSSKG
+569 NVN
-583 NSVEISE
+583 
-590 GTISNSVYGGY
+590 VYGGY
-601 ADNDSIGNII
+601 GAKDSIGNII

-637 VTVDNSTVNENVYGG
+637 VTIDNSTVNENVYGG

-659 ISEKIQNNKVIFKNA
+659 ISEKIQNNKVIFNNG
-674 AKIKGDVYGGYDD
+674 AKIKGDVYGGYD
-687 KSKANIT
+687 KLNKANIT
-694 NNILEVVGKDNEAKS
+694 NNTLEVVGKGNEAKS

-728 TMLKVTDNALINNAE
+728 TMLKVTDTALINNAE

-765 GALKADNITTGT
+765 GALKAENITTGT
-777 LTDGLISIDQGLQV
+777 LTDGLITIDKGIKV
-791 TVGTDGNKLV
+791 AIGPDGNKLV

-818 GGGGTTPPGGGSTT
+818 GGGGTTPS
-832 PGAGSLYADADAKS
+832 AGSLYADADAKS

-859 LGHDLLTTAGYE
+859 LGHDLLTTASYE
-871 NAALAVDGEEEGFVN
+871 NAALAVDGEEEGSVN

-1019 LDYYGKLFYTRQQG
+1019 IDYYGKLFYTRQQG

-1044 DFDATTSLRTR
+1044 NFDATTSLRTR
-1055 LGARYTHQLSEKNT
+1055 LGARYTHQLSEKNA

-1093 YASAPAPSMK
+1093 SASAPAPSMK

-1121 EMGLGVNGSVGK
+1121 ELGLGVNGSVGK

>member
-12 MQRKLGG
+12 MQKRLGG
-19 ILCGL
+19 ALFGL
-24 LCTGVLVMP
+24 LCAGVLVVP
-33 SAWAADYY
+33 SAWAASGPPPNFY
-41 GNDGNTK
+41 GTADGIGTTDVAYSVTHDGK
-48 QLTGA
+48 
-53 NVSLDSGNY
+53 VSLAAGSY
-62 DAVYGGYNDKEVS
+62 YEIYGGYNDDDPGQRVY
-75 PPEVFKNNVTITG
+75 KNQITITD
-88 TAATNIVWGAYSFY
+88 ATIAFYAYGGYSEN
-102 GNVRENTVT
+102 GNADENTVSISGST
-111 ISGNTLGN
+111 VNGEVYGGKGYEECSGNT
-119 VVCGGG
+119 
-125 TGAADAIKN
+125 
-134 HVIIKANS
+134 VI
-142 VVNANVAGGVAVKG
+142 V
-156 NSEGNTVMIIKSS
+156 
-169 AANVY
+169 
-174 GGNGGTSSKGNSV
+174 
-187 EISEGTISNSVFGG
+187 
-201 YADNDNNSSAEKNIV
+201 NNS
-216 TISDGSKV
+216 TINGEINGSYSENGIAKD
-224 SGSIYGGYAN
+224 
-234 HNANEN
+234 N
-240 KVSFSNVAEVGESV
+240 KVSIS
-254 FGGYSFK
+254 
-261 GDSKNNEVTI
+261 
-271 NGGSIVT
+271 GGS
-278 ANVAGG
+278 
-284 VALKGN
+284 
-290 SEGNTV
+290 TV
-296 MIIKSSAA
+296 
-304 NVYGGNGGTSSKG
+304 NY
-317 NSVEISEGTISNS
+317 
-330 VFGGYADNDNNS
+330 
-342 SAEKNIVTISDG
+342 
-354 SKVSGSIYGGYANHN
+354 
-369 ANENKV
+369 
-375 SFSNVAEVG
+375 
-384 ESVFGGFS
+384 
-392 VKGDSK
+392 
-398 KNEVTIEGAGVV
+398 
-410 TAYVA
+410 
-415 GGVALK
+415 
-421 GNSEGNTVR
+421 
-430 IIKSS
+430 
-435 AANVFGGKGDTS
+435 
-447 SKGNSVEISDSNIK
+447 
-461 KNVYGGYADNDK
+461 VYGGYADK
-473 NGSAE
+473 GSV
-478 KNEVAIGAGSKVSED
+478 N
-493 IYGGY
+493 
-498 ATHNT
+498 
-503 NENKVSITNGA
+503 
-514 EVGQSVFGGFS
+514 
-525 VKADSKNNEVI
+525 
-536 LNGTIKV
+536 
-543 TANVLGGVAVK
+543 
-554 GNSEGNTVKI
+554 NTVNI
-564 IKSSA
+564 QDSTI
-569 ANVCGGNGGTSSKG
+569 NG
-583 NSVEISE
+583 E
-590 GTISNSVYGGY
+590 
-601 ADNDSIGNII
+601 
-611 SITDGSSV
+611 
-619 NKNVYGGYSFKGN
+619 VYGGYSVDGN
-632 SMDNT
+632 SESNT
-637 VTVDNSTVNENVYGG
+637 VNISGSEILADVYGG
-652 YTESDGA
+652 YTENDGA
-659 ISEKIQNNKVIFKNA
+659 IAEKIQNNKVIFKNG
-674 AKIKGDVYGGYDD
+674 AKIKGDVYGGYD
-687 KSKANIT
+687 KLSKANIT
-694 NNILEVVGKDNEAKS
+694 NNTLEVVGKDNEAKS

-728 TMLKVTDNALINNAE
+728 TMLKVTDTALINNAE

-765 GALKADNITTGT
+765 GALKAENITTGT

-818 GGGGTTPPGGGSTT
+818 GGGGTTPPGGGGTTPPGGGGTT
-832 PGAGSLYADADAKS
+832 PGAGGLYADADAKS
-846 PVETQSAALTMLN
+846 PVEIQSAALTMLN

-871 NAALAVDGEEEGFVN
+871 NAALAVDGEEEGSVN

-1019 LDYYGKLFYTRQQG
+1019 IDYYGKLFYTRQQG

-1055 LGARYTHQLSEKNT
+1055 LGARYTHQLSDKNA

-1093 YASAPAPSMK
+1093 SASAPAPSMK

-1121 EMGLGVNGSVGK
+1121 ELGLGVNGSIGK

>member
-12 MQRKLGG
+12 MQRKIGG

-24 LCTGVLVMP
+24 LCAGVVLVVP
-33 SAWAADYY
+33 SAWADNYF
-41 GNDGNTK
+41 GDDGKTHM
-48 QLTGA
+48 LTGA

-62 DAVYGGYNDKEVS
+62 DAVYGGYNNTKVS

-88 TAATNIVWGAYSFY
+88 TVATNIVCGAYSFY

-134 HVIIKANS
+134 HVIIK
-142 VVNANVAGGVAVKG
+142 V
-156 NSEGNTVMIIKSS
+156 NSEVNGI
-169 AANVY
+169 VY
-174 GGNGGTSSKGNSV
+174 GGKGVTSSKENDVMISDSTINKTVYGGEADGN
-187 EISEGTISNSVFGG
+187 T
-201 YADNDNNSSAEKNIV
+201 EKNHV
-216 TISDGSKV
+216 TID
-224 SGSIYGGYAN
+224 AN
-234 HNANEN
+234 STV
-240 KVSFSNVAEVGESV
+240 KESV

-271 NGGSIVT
+271 NGGSVVT
-278 ANVAGG
+278 ANVAG
-284 VALKGN
+284 
-290 SEGNTV
+290 S
-296 MIIKSSAA
+296 
-304 NVYGGNGGTSSKG
+304 
-317 NSVEISEGTISNS
+317 
-330 VFGGYADNDNNS
+330 
-342 SAEKNIVTISDG
+342 
-354 SKVSGSIYGGYANHN
+354 
-369 ANENKV
+369 
-375 SFSNVAEVG
+375 
-384 ESVFGGFS
+384 
-392 VKGDSK
+392 
-398 KNEVTIEGAGVV
+398 
-410 TAYVA
+410 
-415 GGVALK
+415 VALK

-447 SKGNSVEISDSNIK
+447 SKGNSVEISEGTISNS
-461 KNVYGGYADNDK
+461 VYGGYADNDN

-478 KNEVAIGAGSKVSED
+478 KNNVTISAGSKVSGS

-498 ATHNT
+498 ANHNA
-503 NENKVSITNGA
+503 NENKVSFSNVA
-514 EVGQSVFGGFS
+514 EVGENVFGGYS
-525 VKADSKNNEVI
+525 LKADSKNNEVTI
-536 LNGTIKV
+536 NGGSVV
-543 TANVLGGVAVK
+543 TANVAGGVTVK
-554 GNSEGNTVKI
+554 GSSEGNTVRI

-569 ANVCGGNGGTSSKG
+569 ANVYGGKGDTSSKG

-601 ADNDSIGNII
+601 ADNDNNSSAEKNNVTISAGSKVSGSIYGGYANHNANENKVSFSNVAEVGESVLGGYSLKADSKNNEVTIEGVGVVKAYVAGGVALAGISEGNKVNIAHSSVNVNVYGGYGAKDSIGNII

-632 SMDNT
+632 SLDNT
-637 VTVDNSTVNENVYGG
+637 VTIDNSSVNENVYGG
-652 YTESDGA
+652 YTENDGA
-659 ISEKIQNNKVIFKNA
+659 IAEKIKNNKVIFKNG
-674 AKIKGDVYGGYDD
+674 AKIKGDVYGGYD
-687 KSKANIT
+687 KLSKANI
-694 NNILEVVGKDNEAKS
+694 NNNTLEVVGKGNEAKS

-728 TMLKVTDNALINNAE
+728 TMLKVTDTALINNAE
-743 IKAGVELGTKLN
+743 IKAGVELGTKLKK
-755 ENDKINLITA
+755 NDTINLIDA
-765 GALKADNITTGT
+765 GALKAENITTRT
-777 LTDGLISIDQGLQV
+777 LTDGLINIDKGIKV
-791 TVGTDGNKLV
+791 AIGPDGNKLV

-818 GGGGTTPPGGGSTT
+818 GGGGTTPPGGGGTT
-832 PGAGSLYADADAKS
+832 PPGGGGTIPGAGSLYADADAKS

-859 LGHDLLTTAGYE
+859 RGHDLLTTAGYE
-871 NAALAVDGEEEGFVN
+871 NAALAVDGEVEGSVN

-926 IIAPVI
+926 LIAPVI

-1019 LDYYGKLFYTRQQG
+1019 LDYYGKLFYTRQQC

-1055 LGARYTHQLSEKNT
+1055 LGARYTHQLSEKNA

-1093 YASAPAPSMK
+1093 SASAPAPSMK

-1121 EMGLGVNGSVGK
+1121 ELGLGVNGSVGK

>member
-12 MQRKLGG
+12 MQRKIGG
-19 ILCGL
+19 MLCGL
-24 LCTGVLVMP
+24 LCTGVVLVVP
-33 SAWAADYY
+33 SAWADNYF
-41 GNDGNTK
+41 GDDGKTHM
-48 QLTGA
+48 LTGA

-62 DAVYGGYNDKEVS
+62 DAVYGGYDDTEVS
-75 PPEVFKNNVTITG
+75 LSEVFKNNVTITG
-88 TAATNIVWGAYSFY
+88 TAATNIVCGAYSFY

-134 HVIIKANS
+134 HIIIKANS
-142 VVNANVAGGVAVKG
+142 EVNGIVYGGKGVTSSKENDVTISDSTINKTVYGGEADGNTENNHVTIDANSTVKESVFGGYSFKGDSKNNEVTINCGSVVTGNVAGGVALKG
-156 NSEGNTVMIIKSS
+156 NSEGNTVSIIKSS

-174 GGNGGTSSKGNSV
+174 GGKGDTSSKENNVEISDSTIKKNVYGGYADNDKNGSAEKNKVTISAGSKVSEDIYGGYATHNTNENKVSITNGAEVGQNVFGGYSLKADSKNNEVTINGGSVVTANVAGGVTVKGSSEGNTVRIIKSSAANVFGGKGDTSSKGNSV
-187 EISEGTISNSVFGG
+187 EISEGTISNSVYGG
-201 YADNDNNSSAEKNIV
+201 YADNDNNSSAEKNNV
-216 TISDGSKV
+216 TISAGSKV

-254 FGGYSFK
+254 FGGYSLK
-261 GDSKNNEVTI
+261 ADSKNNEVTI
-271 NGGSIVT
+271 E
-278 ANVAGG
+278 G
-284 VALKGN
+284 V
-290 SEGNTV
+290 
-296 MIIKSSAA
+296 
-304 NVYGGNGGTSSKG
+304 
-317 NSVEISEGTISNS
+317 
-330 VFGGYADNDNNS
+330 
-342 SAEKNIVTISDG
+342 
-354 SKVSGSIYGGYANHN
+354 
-369 ANENKV
+369 
-375 SFSNVAEVG
+375 
-384 ESVFGGFS
+384 
-392 VKGDSK
+392 
-398 KNEVTIEGAGVV
+398 GVV
-410 TAYVA
+410 KAYVA
-415 GGVALK
+415 GGVALA
-421 GNSEGNTVR
+421 GISEGNKV
-430 IIKSS
+430 
-435 AANVFGGKGDTS
+435 
-447 SKGNSVEISDSNIK
+447 NI
-461 KNVYGGYADNDK
+461 A
-473 NGSAE
+473 
-478 KNEVAIGAGSKVSED
+478 
-493 IYGGY
+493 
-498 ATHNT
+498 H
-503 NENKVSITNGA
+503 
-514 EVGQSVFGGFS
+514 
-525 VKADSKNNEVI
+525 
-536 LNGTIKV
+536 
-543 TANVLGGVAVK
+543 
-554 GNSEGNTVKI
+554 
-564 IKSSA
+564 
-569 ANVCGGNGGTSSKG
+569 
-583 NSVEISE
+583 
-590 GTISNSVYGGY
+590 
-601 ADNDSIGNII
+601 
-611 SITDGSSV
+611 SSV
-619 NKNVYGGYSFKGN
+619 NVNVYGGYSFKGN
-632 SMDNT
+632 SLDNT
-637 VTVDNSTVNENVYGG
+637 VTIDNSIVNENVYGG

-659 ISEKIQNNKVIFKNA
+659 ISEKIQNNKVIFKNG
-674 AKIKGDVYGGYDD
+674 AKIKGDVYGGYD
-687 KSKANIT
+687 KLNKANIT
-694 NNILEVVGKDNEAKS
+694 NNTLEVVGKDNEAKG

-728 TMLKVTDNALINNAE
+728 TMLKVTDTALINNAE

-765 GALKADNITTGT
+765 GALKAENITTGT
-777 LTDGLISIDQGLQV
+777 LTDGLINIDKGIKV
-791 TVGTDGNKLV
+791 AIGPDGNKLV

-818 GGGGTTPPGGGSTT
+818 GGGGTTPPGGGGTT

-871 NAALAVDGEEEGFVN
+871 NAALAVDGEEEGSVN

-926 IIAPVI
+926 IIVPVI

-993 KYDSDA
+993 KYDSDV

-1019 LDYYGKLFYTRQQG
+1019 LDYYGKLFYTRQQC

-1055 LGARYTHQLSEKNT
+1055 LGARYTHQLSEKNA

-1093 YASAPAPSMK
+1093 SASAPAPSMK

-1121 EMGLGVNGSVGK
+1121 ELGLGVNSSVGK

>member
-33 SAWAADYY
+33 SAWADNYY
-41 GNDGNTK
+41 GYDGKTHMS
-48 QLTGA
+48 TGA
-53 NVSLDSGNY
+53 NVTLNSGTY
-62 DAVYGGYNDKEVS
+62 DYVYGGYNDTKVS

-88 TAATNIVWGAYSFY
+88 TAATSSICGAYSWY

-125 TGAADAIKN
+125 TGAADAIN
-134 HVIIKANS
+134 NYVIIKDKS
-142 VVNANVAGGVAVKG
+142 EVNG
-156 NSEGNTVMIIKSS
+156 I
-169 AANVY
+169 VY
-174 GGNGGTSSKGNSV
+174 GDKGVTRSK
-187 EISEGTISNSVFGG
+187 E
-201 YADNDNNSSAEKNIV
+201 ND
-216 TISDGSKV
+216 
-224 SGSIYGGYAN
+224 
-234 HNANEN
+234 
-240 KVSFSNVAEVGESV
+240 
-254 FGGYSFK
+254 
-261 GDSKNNEVTI
+261 
-271 NGGSIVT
+271 
-278 ANVAGG
+278 
-284 VALKGN
+284 
-290 SEGNTV
+290 
-296 MIIKSSAA
+296 
-304 NVYGGNGGTSSKG
+304 
-317 NSVEISEGTISNS
+317 
-330 VFGGYADNDNNS
+330 
-342 SAEKNIVTISDG
+342 
-354 SKVSGSIYGGYANHN
+354 
-369 ANENKV
+369 
-375 SFSNVAEVG
+375 
-384 ESVFGGFS
+384 
-392 VKGDSK
+392 VK
-398 KNEVTIEGAGVV
+398 
-410 TAYVA
+410 
-415 GGVALK
+415 
-421 GNSEGNTVR
+421 
-430 IIKSS
+430 
-435 AANVFGGKGDTS
+435 
-447 SKGNSVEISDSNIK
+447 ISDSTIK
-461 KNVYGGYADNDK
+461 NNVYGGYADNDK

-525 VKADSKNNEVI
+525 EKADSKNNEVI
-536 LNGTIKV
+536 LNGDSVV
-543 TANVLGGVAVK
+543 TGNVAGGVALK
-554 GNSEGNTVKI
+554 GNSEGNTVRI

-569 ANVCGGNGGTSSKG
+569 ANVYGGNGGTSSKG

-601 ADNDSIGNII
+601 ADNDNNSSAEKNNVTISAGSKVSGSIYGGYANHNANENKVSFSNVAEVGENVLGGCSLKADSKNNEVILNGTIKVTANVAGGVAVKGNSEGNTVRIIKSSAANVYGGNGGTSSKGNSVEISEGTISNSVYGGYADNDNNSSAEKNNVTISAGSKVSGSIYGGYANHNANENKVSFSNVAEVGESVLGGYSLKADSKNNEVTIEGVGVVKAYVAGGVALAGISEGNKVNIAHSSVNVNIYGGYGAKDSIGNII

-637 VTVDNSTVNENVYGG
+637 VTIDNGTVNENVYGG

-659 ISEKIQNNKVIFKNA
+659 IAEKIQNNKVIFKNG
-674 AKIKGDVYGGYDD
+674 AKIKGDVYGGYD
-687 KSKANIT
+687 KLSRANI
-694 NNILEVVGKDNEAKS
+694 NNNTLEVVGKGNEAKS

-723 LIAND
+723 LVAND
-728 TMLKVTDNALINNAE
+728 TMLKVTGTALINNAE

-755 ENDKINLITA
+755 ENDTINLITA
-765 GALKADNITTGT
+765 GALKAENITTGT

-818 GGGGTTPPGGGSTT
+818 GGGGTTPPGGGGTT
-832 PGAGSLYADADAKS
+832 PGAGSPYADPDAKS

-871 NAALAVDGEEEGFVN
+871 NAALAVDGEEEGSVN

-905 LKAWNMNLGFAK
+905 LKAWNMNIGFAK

-983 DYQSA
+983 DYKSA

-1019 LDYYGKLFYTRQQG
+1019 IDYYAKLFYTRQQG

-1055 LGARYTHQLSEKNT
+1055 LGARYTHQLSEKNA

-1088 ATTLG
+1088 ATALG
-1093 YASAPAPSMK
+1093 SASAPAPSMK

-1110 LGWRVNNSDKF
+1110 LGWRVNNYDKF
-1121 EMGLGVNGSVGK
+1121 ELGLGVNGSVGK

>member
-12 MQRKLGG
+12 MQRKLSG

-24 LCTGVLVMP
+24 LCAGVLVMP
-33 SAWAADYY
+33 SAWADNYF
-41 GNDGNTK
+41 GDDGKTPMS
-48 QLTGA
+48 TGA
-53 NVSLDSGNY
+53 KVTLNSGSY
-62 DAVYGGYNDKEVS
+62 DAVYGGYNNTKVS

-88 TAATNIVWGAYSFY
+88 TVATNIVCGAYSLY
-102 GNVRENTVT
+102 GNVRENIVT

-134 HVIIKANS
+134 HVIIKDKS
-142 VVNANVAGGVAVKG
+142 EVNG
-156 NSEGNTVMIIKSS
+156 I
-169 AANVY
+169 VY
-174 GGNGGTSSKGNSV
+174 GGKGVTRSK
-187 EISEGTISNSVFGG
+187 E
-201 YADNDNNSSAEKNIV
+201 ND
-216 TISDGSKV
+216 
-224 SGSIYGGYAN
+224 
-234 HNANEN
+234 
-240 KVSFSNVAEVGESV
+240 
-254 FGGYSFK
+254 
-261 GDSKNNEVTI
+261 
-271 NGGSIVT
+271 
-278 ANVAGG
+278 
-284 VALKGN
+284 
-290 SEGNTV
+290 
-296 MIIKSSAA
+296 
-304 NVYGGNGGTSSKG
+304 
-317 NSVEISEGTISNS
+317 
-330 VFGGYADNDNNS
+330 
-342 SAEKNIVTISDG
+342 
-354 SKVSGSIYGGYANHN
+354 
-369 ANENKV
+369 
-375 SFSNVAEVG
+375 
-384 ESVFGGFS
+384 
-392 VKGDSK
+392 VK
-398 KNEVTIEGAGVV
+398 
-410 TAYVA
+410 
-415 GGVALK
+415 
-421 GNSEGNTVR
+421 
-430 IIKSS
+430 
-435 AANVFGGKGDTS
+435 
-447 SKGNSVEISDSNIK
+447 ISDSTIK

-498 ATHNT
+498 ATHNA

-525 VKADSKNNEVI
+525 EKADSKNNEVI
-536 LNGTIKV
+536 LNGDSVV
-543 TANVLGGVAVK
+543 TGNVAGGVALK
-554 GNSEGNTVKI
+554 GNSEGNTVRI
-564 IKSSA
+564 IKSSTGY
-569 ANVCGGNGGTSSKG
+569 VYGGNGDTSSKE
-583 NSVEISE
+583 NNVEISDS
-590 GTISNSVYGGY
+590 TIKKNVYGGY
-601 ADNDSIGNII
+601 ADNDKNGSAEKNEVAIGAGSKVSEDIYGGYATHNANENKVSITNGAEVGQSVFGGFSEKADSKNNEVLLNGASGVTANIAGGVALKGNSEDNKVNIAKSTVNMNVYGGYGAKDSIGNII

-637 VTVDNSTVNENVYGG
+637 VTIDNSTVNENVYGG

-659 ISEKIQNNKVIFKNA
+659 ISEKIQNNKVIFKNG

-687 KSKANIT
+687 KSKANII
-694 NNILEVVGKDNEAKS
+694 NNTLEIVGKDNEART

-728 TMLKVTDNALINNAE
+728 TMLKVTDTALINNAE

-765 GALKADNITTGT
+765 GALKAENITTGT

-818 GGGGTTPPGGGSTT
+818 GGGGTTPPGSGGTTPPGGGGTT

-871 NAALAVDGEEEGFVN
+871 NAALAVDGEEEGSVN

-893 NNQKLDT
+893 NNQKIDT

-1019 LDYYGKLFYTRQQG
+1019 IDYYGKLFYTRQQG

-1055 LGARYTHQLSEKNT
+1055 LGARYTHQLSEKNA

-1093 YASAPAPSMK
+1093 SASAPAPSMK

-1121 EMGLGVNGSVGK
+1121 ELGLGVNGSVGK

>member
-12 MQRKLGG
+12 MQRKLSG

-24 LCTGVLVMP
+24 LCAGVLVMP
-33 SAWAADYY
+33 SAWADNYF
-41 GNDGNTK
+41 GDDGKTPMS
-48 QLTGA
+48 TGA
-53 NVSLDSGNY
+53 KVTLNSGTY
-62 DAVYGGYNDKEVS
+62 DAVYGGYNNTKVS

-88 TAATNIVWGAYSFY
+88 TVATNIVCGAYSLY
-102 GNVRENTVT
+102 GNVRENIVT

-134 HVIIKANS
+134 HVIIKDKS
-142 VVNANVAGGVAVKG
+142 EVNG
-156 NSEGNTVMIIKSS
+156 I
-169 AANVY
+169 VY
-174 GGNGGTSSKGNSV
+174 GGKGVTRSK
-187 EISEGTISNSVFGG
+187 E
-201 YADNDNNSSAEKNIV
+201 ND
-216 TISDGSKV
+216 
-224 SGSIYGGYAN
+224 
-234 HNANEN
+234 
-240 KVSFSNVAEVGESV
+240 
-254 FGGYSFK
+254 
-261 GDSKNNEVTI
+261 
-271 NGGSIVT
+271 
-278 ANVAGG
+278 
-284 VALKGN
+284 
-290 SEGNTV
+290 
-296 MIIKSSAA
+296 
-304 NVYGGNGGTSSKG
+304 
-317 NSVEISEGTISNS
+317 
-330 VFGGYADNDNNS
+330 
-342 SAEKNIVTISDG
+342 
-354 SKVSGSIYGGYANHN
+354 
-369 ANENKV
+369 
-375 SFSNVAEVG
+375 
-384 ESVFGGFS
+384 
-392 VKGDSK
+392 VK
-398 KNEVTIEGAGVV
+398 
-410 TAYVA
+410 
-415 GGVALK
+415 
-421 GNSEGNTVR
+421 
-430 IIKSS
+430 
-435 AANVFGGKGDTS
+435 
-447 SKGNSVEISDSNIK
+447 ISDSTIK

-498 ATHNT
+498 ATHNA

-525 VKADSKNNEVI
+525 EKADSKNNEVI
-536 LNGTIKV
+536 LNGDSVV
-543 TANVLGGVAVK
+543 TGNVAGGVALK
-554 GNSEGNTVKI
+554 GNSEGNTVRI
-564 IKSSA
+564 IKSSTGY
-569 ANVCGGNGGTSSKG
+569 VYGGNGDTSSKE
-583 NSVEISE
+583 NNVEISDS
-590 GTISNSVYGGY
+590 TIKKNVYGGY
-601 ADNDSIGNII
+601 ADNDKNGSAEKNEVAIGAGSKVSEDIYGGYATHNANENKVSITNGAEVGQSVFGGFSEKADSKNNEVLLNGASGVTANIAGGVALKGNSEDNKVNIAKSTVNMNVYGGYGAKDSIGNII

-637 VTVDNSTVNENVYGG
+637 VTIDNSTVNENVYGG

-659 ISEKIQNNKVIFKNA
+659 ISEKIQNNKVIFKNG

-687 KSKANIT
+687 KSKANII
-694 NNILEVVGKDNEAKS
+694 NNTLEIVGKDNEART

-728 TMLKVTDNALINNAE
+728 NMLKVTDTAFINNAE

-765 GALKADNITTGT
+765 GALKAENITTGT

-818 GGGGTTPPGGGSTT
+818 GGGGTTPPGGGGTTPPGGGGTTPPGGGGTTPPGGGGTTPPGGGGTTPPGGGGTTPPGGGGTT

-859 LGHDLLTTAGYE
+859 LGHDLLATAGYE
-871 NAALAVDGEEEGFVN
+871 NAALAVDGEEEGSVN

-1055 LGARYTHQLSEKNT
+1055 LGARYTHQLSEKNA

-1093 YASAPAPSMK
+1093 SASAPAPSMK

-1121 EMGLGVNGSVGK
+1121 ELGLGVNGFVGK

>member
-24 LCTGVLVMP
+24 LCAGVLVMP

-62 DAVYGGYNDKEVS
+62 DAVYGGYDDTEVS
-75 PPEVFKNNVTITG
+75 LPEVFKNNVTITG
-88 TAATNIVWGAYSFY
+88 TAATNIVWGAYSVY

-156 NSEGNTVMIIKSS
+156 NSEGNTV
-169 AANVY
+169 
-174 GGNGGTSSKGNSV
+174 
-187 EISEGTISNSVFGG
+187 
-201 YADNDNNSSAEKNIV
+201 
-216 TISDGSKV
+216 
-224 SGSIYGGYAN
+224 
-234 HNANEN
+234 
-240 KVSFSNVAEVGESV
+240 
-254 FGGYSFK
+254 
-261 GDSKNNEVTI
+261 
-271 NGGSIVT
+271 
-278 ANVAGG
+278 
-284 VALKGN
+284 
-290 SEGNTV
+290 
-296 MIIKSSAA
+296 
-304 NVYGGNGGTSSKG
+304 
-317 NSVEISEGTISNS
+317 
-330 VFGGYADNDNNS
+330 
-342 SAEKNIVTISDG
+342 
-354 SKVSGSIYGGYANHN
+354 
-369 ANENKV
+369 
-375 SFSNVAEVG
+375 
-384 ESVFGGFS
+384 
-392 VKGDSK
+392 
-398 KNEVTIEGAGVV
+398 
-410 TAYVA
+410 
-415 GGVALK
+415 
-421 GNSEGNTVR
+421 R

-435 AANVFGGKGDTS
+435 ATNVFGGKGDTN
-447 SKGNSVEISDSNIK
+447 SKENNVEISDSTIK
-461 KNVYGGYADNDK
+461 NNVYGGYADNDK

-525 VKADSKNNEVI
+525 EKADSKNNEVI
-536 LNGTIKV
+536 LNGDSVV
-543 TANVLGGVAVK
+543 TGNVAGGVALK
-554 GNSEGNTVKI
+554 GNSEDNKVNIAKSTV
-564 IKSSA
+564 
-569 ANVCGGNGGTSSKG
+569 NMN
-583 NSVEISE
+583 
-590 GTISNSVYGGY
+590 VYGGY
-601 ADNDSIGNII
+601 GAKDSIGNII

-637 VTVDNSTVNENVYGG
+637 VTIDNSTVNENVYGG

-687 KSKANIT
+687 KSKANII
-694 NNILEVVGKDNEAKS
+694 NNTLEIVGKDNEART

-728 TMLKVTDNALINNAE
+728 TMLKVTDTALINNAE

-765 GALKADNITTGT
+765 GALKAENITTGT

-812 GGTTPP
+812 G
-818 GGGGTTPPGGGSTT
+818 STT
-832 PGAGSLYADADAKS
+832 PGAGGLYAAADAKS

-871 NAALAVDGEEEGFVN
+871 NAALAVDGEEEGSVN

-1019 LDYYGKLFYTRQQG
+1019 IDYYAKLFYTRQQG

-1055 LGARYTHQLSEKNT
+1055 LGARYTHQLSEKNA

-1093 YASAPAPSMK
+1093 SASAPAPSMK

-1121 EMGLGVNGSVGK
+1121 ELGLGVNGSIGK

>member
-12 MQRKLGG
+12 MQRKIGG
-19 ILCGL
+19 MLCGL
-24 LCTGVLVMP
+24 LCAGVVLVVP
-33 SAWAADYY
+33 SAWADNYF
-41 GNDGNTK
+41 GDDGKTHM
-48 QLTGA
+48 LTGA

-62 DAVYGGYNDKEVS
+62 DAVYGGYDDTEVS
-75 PPEVFKNNVTITG
+75 LPEVFKNNVTITG
-88 TAATNIVWGAYSFY
+88 TAATNIVCGAYSFY

-142 VVNANVAGGVAVKG
+142 EVNGIVYGGKGVTSSKENDVMISDSTINKTVYGGEADCNTEKNHVTIDASSTVKESVFGGYSFKGDSKNNEVTINGGSVVTANVAGGVTVKG
-156 NSEGNTVMIIKSS
+156 NSEGNTVRIIKSS
-169 AANVY
+169 AANVF
-174 GGNGGTSSKGNSV
+174 GGKGDTSSKGNSV
-187 EISEGTISNSVFGG
+187 EISEGTISNSVYGG
-201 YADNDNNSSAEKNIV
+201 YADNDNNSSAEKNNV
-216 TISDGSKV
+216 TISAGSKV

-254 FGGYSFK
+254 FGGYSLK
-261 GDSKNNEVTI
+261 ADSKNNEVTI
-271 NGGSIVT
+271 E
-278 ANVAGG
+278 G
-284 VALKGN
+284 V
-290 SEGNTV
+290 
-296 MIIKSSAA
+296 
-304 NVYGGNGGTSSKG
+304 
-317 NSVEISEGTISNS
+317 
-330 VFGGYADNDNNS
+330 
-342 SAEKNIVTISDG
+342 
-354 SKVSGSIYGGYANHN
+354 
-369 ANENKV
+369 
-375 SFSNVAEVG
+375 
-384 ESVFGGFS
+384 
-392 VKGDSK
+392 
-398 KNEVTIEGAGVV
+398 GVV
-410 TAYVA
+410 KAYVA
-415 GGVALK
+415 GGVALA
-421 GNSEGNTVR
+421 G
-430 IIKSS
+430 
-435 AANVFGGKGDTS
+435 
-447 SKGNSVEISDSNIK
+447 ISDGNKVNIAHSSVNV
-461 KNVYGGYADNDK
+461 NVYGGY
-473 NGSAE
+473 
-478 KNEVAIGAGSKVSED
+478 GAK
-493 IYGGY
+493 
-498 ATHNT
+498 
-503 NENKVSITNGA
+503 
-514 EVGQSVFGGFS
+514 
-525 VKADSKNNEVI
+525 
-536 LNGTIKV
+536 
-543 TANVLGGVAVK
+543 
-554 GNSEGNTVKI
+554 
-564 IKSSA
+564 
-569 ANVCGGNGGTSSKG
+569 
-583 NSVEISE
+583 
-590 GTISNSVYGGY
+590 
-601 ADNDSIGNII
+601 DSIGNII

-632 SMDNT
+632 SLDNT
-637 VTVDNSTVNENVYGG
+637 VTIDNSTVNKNVYGG

-659 ISEKIQNNKVIFKNA
+659 ISEKIQNNKVIFKNG
-674 AKIKGDVYGGYDD
+674 AKIKCDIYGGYD
-687 KSKANIT
+687 KLNKANIT
-694 NNILEVVGKDNEAKS
+694 NNTLEVVGKGNEAKS

-728 TMLKVTDNALINNAE
+728 TMLKVTGTALINNAE

-765 GALKADNITTGT
+765 GALKAENITTGT
-777 LTDGLISIDQGLQV
+777 LTDGLINIDKGIKV
-791 TVGTDGNKLV
+791 AIGPDGNKLV

-818 GGGGTTPPGGGSTT
+818 GGGGTTPPGGGGTTPPGGGGTT

-859 LGHDLLTTAGYE
+859 LGHDLLTTASYE
-871 NAALAVDGEEEGFVN
+871 NAALAVDGEEEGSVN

-926 IIAPVI
+926 LIAPVI

-1055 LGARYTHQLSEKNT
+1055 LGARYTHQLSEKNA

-1093 YASAPAPSMK
+1093 SASAPAPSMK

-1121 EMGLGVNGSVGK
+1121 ELGLGVNGSVGK

>member
-12 MQRKLGG
+12 MQRKIGG
-19 ILCGL
+19 MLCGL
-24 LCTGVLVMP
+24 LCAGVVLVVP
-33 SAWAADYY
+33 SAWADNYF
-41 GNDGNTK
+41 GDDGKTHM
-48 QLTGA
+48 LTGA

-62 DAVYGGYNDKEVS
+62 DAVYGGYDDTEVS
-75 PPEVFKNNVTITG
+75 LPEVFKNNVTITG
-88 TAATNIVWGAYSFY
+88 TAATNIVCGAYSFY

-134 HVIIKANS
+134 HVIIEANS
-142 VVNANVAGGVAVKG
+142 VVNG
-156 NSEGNTVMIIKSS
+156 I
-169 AANVY
+169 VY
-174 GGNGGTSSKGNSV
+174 GGKGVTSSKENDV
-187 EISEGTISNSVFGG
+187 MISDSTINKTVYGG
-201 YADNDNNSSAEKNIV
+201 EADCNTEKNHV
-216 TISDGSKV
+216 TIDASSTVK
-224 SGSIYGGYAN
+224 
-234 HNANEN
+234 
-240 KVSFSNVAEVGESV
+240 ESV

-271 NGGSIVT
+271 NGGSVVT
-278 ANVAGG
+278 ANVAG
-284 VALKGN
+284 
-290 SEGNTV
+290 S
-296 MIIKSSAA
+296 
-304 NVYGGNGGTSSKG
+304 
-317 NSVEISEGTISNS
+317 
-330 VFGGYADNDNNS
+330 
-342 SAEKNIVTISDG
+342 
-354 SKVSGSIYGGYANHN
+354 
-369 ANENKV
+369 
-375 SFSNVAEVG
+375 
-384 ESVFGGFS
+384 
-392 VKGDSK
+392 
-398 KNEVTIEGAGVV
+398 
-410 TAYVA
+410 
-415 GGVALK
+415 VALK

-447 SKGNSVEISDSNIK
+447 SKGNSVEIS
-461 KNVYGGYADNDK
+461 
-473 NGSAE
+473 
-478 KNEVAIGAGSKVSED
+478 
-493 IYGGY
+493 
-498 ATHNT
+498 
-503 NENKVSITNGA
+503 
-514 EVGQSVFGGFS
+514 
-525 VKADSKNNEVI
+525 
-536 LNGTIKV
+536 
-543 TANVLGGVAVK
+543 
-554 GNSEGNTVKI
+554 
-564 IKSSA
+564 
-569 ANVCGGNGGTSSKG
+569 
-583 NSVEISE
+583 E

-601 ADNDSIGNII
+601 ADNDNNSSAENNKVTISAGSKVSGSIYGGYANHNANENKVSFSNVAEVGESVLGGYSLKADSKNNEVTIEGVGVVKAYVAGGVALAGISEGNKVNIAHSSVNVNVYGGYGAKDSIGNII

-637 VTVDNSTVNENVYGG
+637 VTIDNSTVNKNVYGG

-659 ISEKIQNNKVIFKNA
+659 ISEKIQNNKVIFNNG
-674 AKIKGDVYGGYDD
+674 AKIKGDVYGGYD
-687 KSKANIT
+687 KLNKANIT
-694 NNILEVVGKDNEAKS
+694 NNTLEVVGKGNEAKS

-728 TMLKVTDNALINNAE
+728 TMLKVTDTALINNAE
-743 IKAGVELGTKLN
+743 IKTGVELGTKLN

-765 GALKADNITTGT
+765 GALKAENITTGT
-777 LTDGLISIDQGLQV
+777 LTDGLINIDKGIKV
-791 TVGTDGNKLV
+791 AIGPDGNKLV

-818 GGGGTTPPGGGSTT
+818 GGGGTTPPGGGGTTPPGGGGTT

-871 NAALAVDGEEEGFVN
+871 NAALAVDGEEEGSVN

-926 IIAPVI
+926 IIVPVI

-1019 LDYYGKLFYTRQQG
+1019 LDYYGKLFYTRQQC

-1055 LGARYTHQLSEKNT
+1055 LGARYTHQLSEKNA

-1093 YASAPAPSMK
+1093 SASAPAPSMK

-1121 EMGLGVNGSVGK
+1121 ELGLGVNGSVGK

>member
-1 MKFLAKMKEKQ
+1 M
-12 MQRKLGG
+12 
-19 ILCGL
+19 
-24 LCTGVLVMP
+24 
-33 SAWAADYY
+33 
-41 GNDGNTK
+41 
-48 QLTGA
+48 
-53 NVSLDSGNY
+53 
-62 DAVYGGYNDKEVS
+62 
-75 PPEVFKNNVTITG
+75 
-88 TAATNIVWGAYSFY
+88 
-102 GNVRENTVT
+102 
-111 ISGNTLGN
+111 
-119 VVCGGG
+119 CGGG

-134 HVIIKANS
+134 HIIIKANS
-142 VVNANVAGGVAVKG
+142 EVNG
-156 NSEGNTVMIIKSS
+156 I
-169 AANVY
+169 VY
-174 GGNGGTSSKGNSV
+174 GGKGVTSSK
-187 EISEGTISNSVFGG
+187 E
-201 YADNDNNSSAEKNIV
+201 NDV
-216 TISDGSKV
+216 TISDSTINKTV
-224 SGSIYGGYAN
+224 YGGEADGNTENNHVTIDAN
-234 HNANEN
+234 STV
-240 KVSFSNVAEVGESV
+240 KESV
-254 FGGYSFK
+254 FGGYSLK
-261 GDSKNNEVTI
+261 ADSKNNEVTI
-271 NGGSIVT
+271 E
-278 ANVAGG
+278 G
-284 VALKGN
+284 V
-290 SEGNTV
+290 
-296 MIIKSSAA
+296 
-304 NVYGGNGGTSSKG
+304 
-317 NSVEISEGTISNS
+317 
-330 VFGGYADNDNNS
+330 
-342 SAEKNIVTISDG
+342 
-354 SKVSGSIYGGYANHN
+354 
-369 ANENKV
+369 
-375 SFSNVAEVG
+375 
-384 ESVFGGFS
+384 
-392 VKGDSK
+392 
-398 KNEVTIEGAGVV
+398 GVV
-410 TAYVA
+410 KAYVA
-415 GGVALK
+415 GGVALA
-421 GNSEGNTVR
+421 GISEGNKVN
-430 IIKSS
+430 IAHSS
-435 AANVFGGKGDTS
+435 VNV
-447 SKGNSVEISDSNIK
+447 
-461 KNVYGGYADNDK
+461 NVYGGY
-473 NGSAE
+473 
-478 KNEVAIGAGSKVSED
+478 GAK
-493 IYGGY
+493 
-498 ATHNT
+498 
-503 NENKVSITNGA
+503 
-514 EVGQSVFGGFS
+514 
-525 VKADSKNNEVI
+525 
-536 LNGTIKV
+536 
-543 TANVLGGVAVK
+543 
-554 GNSEGNTVKI
+554 
-564 IKSSA
+564 
-569 ANVCGGNGGTSSKG
+569 
-583 NSVEISE
+583 
-590 GTISNSVYGGY
+590 
-601 ADNDSIGNII
+601 DSIGNII

-632 SMDNT
+632 SLDNT
-637 VTVDNSTVNENVYGG
+637 VTIDNSTVNKNVYGG

-659 ISEKIQNNKVIFKNA
+659 ISEKIQNNKVIFNNG
-674 AKIKGDVYGGYDD
+674 AKIKGDVYGGYD
-687 KSKANIT
+687 KLNKANIT
-694 NNILEVVGKDNEAKS
+694 NNTLEVVGKGNEAKS

-728 TMLKVTDNALINNAE
+728 TMLKVTDTALINNAE

-765 GALKADNITTGT
+765 GALKAENITTGT
-777 LTDGLISIDQGLQV
+777 MTDGLITIDKGIKV
-791 TVGTDGNKLV
+791 AIGPDGNKLV
-801 GVINGTTPPGG
+801 GVINGTTPPGGGGTTPLVGGGTTPPGG

-818 GGGGTTPPGGGSTT
+818 GGGGTTPPGGGGTTPPGGGGTT

-859 LGHDLLTTAGYE
+859 LGHDLLTTASYE
-871 NAALAVDGEEEGFVN
+871 NAALAVDGEEEGSVN

-926 IIAPVI
+926 IIVPVI

-1055 LGARYTHQLSEKNT
+1055 LGARYTHQLSEKNA

-1093 YASAPAPSMK
+1093 SASAPAPSMK

-1121 EMGLGVNGSVGK
+1121 ELGLGVNGSVGK

>member
-12 MQRKLGG
+12 MQRKIGG
-19 ILCGL
+19 MLCGL
-24 LCTGVLVMP
+24 LCTGVVLVVP
-33 SAWAADYY
+33 SAWADNYF
-41 GNDGNTK
+41 GDNGKTHM
-48 QLTGA
+48 LTGA

-62 DAVYGGYNDKEVS
+62 DAVYGGYDDTEVS
-75 PPEVFKNNVTITG
+75 LSEVFKNNVTITG
-88 TAATNIVWGAYSFY
+88 TAATNIVCGAYSFH

-134 HVIIKANS
+134 HVIIEANS

-156 NSEGNTVMIIKSS
+156 NSEGNTVSIIKSS

-174 GGNGGTSSKGNSV
+174 GEKGDTSSKENNVEISDSTIKKNVYGGYADNDKNGSAEKNKVTISAGSKVSEDIYGGYATHNTNENKVSITNGAEVGQSVFGGYSFKGDSKNNEVTINCGSVVTGNVAGGVALKGNSEGNTVSIIKSSTGYVYGGKGGTSSKGNSV
-187 EISEGTISNSVFGG
+187 EIIEGTIRNSVYGG
-201 YADNDNNSSAEKNIV
+201 YADNDNNSSAENNKV
-216 TISDGSKV
+216 TISAGSKV

-254 FGGYSFK
+254 FGGYSLK
-261 GDSKNNEVTI
+261 ADSKNNEVTI
-271 NGGSIVT
+271 E
-278 ANVAGG
+278 G
-284 VALKGN
+284 V
-290 SEGNTV
+290 
-296 MIIKSSAA
+296 
-304 NVYGGNGGTSSKG
+304 
-317 NSVEISEGTISNS
+317 
-330 VFGGYADNDNNS
+330 
-342 SAEKNIVTISDG
+342 
-354 SKVSGSIYGGYANHN
+354 
-369 ANENKV
+369 
-375 SFSNVAEVG
+375 
-384 ESVFGGFS
+384 
-392 VKGDSK
+392 
-398 KNEVTIEGAGVV
+398 GVV
-410 TAYVA
+410 KAYVA
-415 GGVALK
+415 GGVALA
-421 GNSEGNTVR
+421 GISEGNKVN
-430 IIKSS
+430 IAHSS
-435 AANVFGGKGDTS
+435 VNV
-447 SKGNSVEISDSNIK
+447 
-461 KNVYGGYADNDK
+461 NVYGGY
-473 NGSAE
+473 
-478 KNEVAIGAGSKVSED
+478 GAK
-493 IYGGY
+493 
-498 ATHNT
+498 
-503 NENKVSITNGA
+503 
-514 EVGQSVFGGFS
+514 
-525 VKADSKNNEVI
+525 
-536 LNGTIKV
+536 
-543 TANVLGGVAVK
+543 
-554 GNSEGNTVKI
+554 
-564 IKSSA
+564 
-569 ANVCGGNGGTSSKG
+569 
-583 NSVEISE
+583 
-590 GTISNSVYGGY
+590 
-601 ADNDSIGNII
+601 DSIGNII

-632 SMDNT
+632 SLDNT
-637 VTVDNSTVNENVYGG
+637 VTIDNSIVNENVYGG

-659 ISEKIQNNKVIFKNA
+659 ISEKIQNNKVIFKNG
-674 AKIKGDVYGGYDD
+674 AKIKGDVYGGYD
-687 KSKANIT
+687 KLNKANIT
-694 NNILEVVGKDNEAKS
+694 NNTLEVVGKDNEAKG

-728 TMLKVTDNALINNAE
+728 TMLKVTDTALINNAE

-765 GALKADNITTGT
+765 GALKAENITTGT
-777 LTDGLISIDQGLQV
+777 LTDGLINIDKGIKV
-791 TVGTDGNKLV
+791 AIGPDGNKLV

-818 GGGGTTPPGGGSTT
+818 GGGGTTPPGGGGTTPPGGGGTTPPGGGGTT

-871 NAALAVDGEEEGFVN
+871 NAALAVDGEEEGSVN

-926 IIAPVI
+926 LIAPVI

-945 GTHGDG
+945 GAHGDG

-1055 LGARYTHQLSEKNT
+1055 LGARYTHQLSEKNA

-1093 YASAPAPSMK
+1093 SASAPAPSMK

-1121 EMGLGVNGSVGK
+1121 ELGLGVNGSVGK

>member
-24 LCTGVLVMP
+24 LCAGVLVMP

-62 DAVYGGYNDKEVS
+62 DTVYGGYDDTEVS
-75 PPEVFKNNVTITG
+75 LPEVFKNNVTITG

-142 VVNANVAGGVAVKG
+142 VVNTNVAGGVAVKG
-156 NSEGNTVMIIKSS
+156 NSEGNTVRIIKSS

-187 EISEGTISNSVFGG
+187 EISEGTISNSVYGG
-201 YADNDNNSSAEKNIV
+201 YADNDNNSSAEKNNV
-216 TISDGSKV
+216 TISAGSKV

-254 FGGYSFK
+254 LGGYSLK
-261 GDSKNNEVTI
+261 ADSKNNEVTI
-271 NGGSIVT
+271 E
-278 ANVAGG
+278 G
-284 VALKGN
+284 V
-290 SEGNTV
+290 
-296 MIIKSSAA
+296 
-304 NVYGGNGGTSSKG
+304 
-317 NSVEISEGTISNS
+317 
-330 VFGGYADNDNNS
+330 
-342 SAEKNIVTISDG
+342 
-354 SKVSGSIYGGYANHN
+354 
-369 ANENKV
+369 
-375 SFSNVAEVG
+375 
-384 ESVFGGFS
+384 
-392 VKGDSK
+392 
-398 KNEVTIEGAGVV
+398 GVV
-410 TAYVA
+410 KAYVA
-415 GGVALK
+415 GGVALA
-421 GNSEGNTVR
+421 GISEGNKVN
-430 IIKSS
+430 IAHSS
-435 AANVFGGKGDTS
+435 VNV
-447 SKGNSVEISDSNIK
+447 
-461 KNVYGGYADNDK
+461 NVYGGY
-473 NGSAE
+473 
-478 KNEVAIGAGSKVSED
+478 
-493 IYGGY
+493 
-498 ATHNT
+498 
-503 NENKVSITNGA
+503 GA
-514 EVGQSVFGGFS
+514 E
-525 VKADSKNNEVI
+525 
-536 LNGTIKV
+536 
-543 TANVLGGVAVK
+543 
-554 GNSEGNTVKI
+554 
-564 IKSSA
+564 
-569 ANVCGGNGGTSSKG
+569 
-583 NSVEISE
+583 
-590 GTISNSVYGGY
+590 
-601 ADNDSIGNII
+601 DSIGNII

-637 VTVDNSTVNENVYGG
+637 VTIDNSTVNENVYGG

-659 ISEKIQNNKVIFKNA
+659 ISEKIRNNKVIFKNG
-674 AKIKGDVYGGYDD
+674 AKIKGDVYGGYD
-687 KSKANIT
+687 KLNKANIT
-694 NNILEVVGKDNEAKS
+694 NNTLEVVGKGNEAKS

-723 LIAND
+723 LVAND
-728 TMLKVTDNALINNAE
+728 TMLKVTDTALINNAE

-755 ENDKINLITA
+755 ENDKINLIDA
-765 GALKADNITTGT
+765 GALKAENITTGT
-777 LTDGLISIDQGLQV
+777 LTDGLINIDKGIKV
-791 TVGTDGNKLV
+791 AIGPDGNKLV

-818 GGGGTTPPGGGSTT
+818 GGGGTTPPGGGGTT
-832 PGAGSLYADADAKS
+832 PPGGSLYADADAKS

-859 LGHDLLTTAGYE
+859 LRHDLLTTAGYE
-871 NAALAVDGEEEGFVN
+871 NAALAVEGEEEGSVN

-926 IIAPVI
+926 LIAPVI

-1019 LDYYGKLFYTRQQG
+1019 IDYYGKLFYTRQQG

-1055 LGARYTHQLSEKNT
+1055 LGARYTHQLSEKNA

-1093 YASAPAPSMK
+1093 SASAPAPSMK

-1121 EMGLGVNGSVGK
+1121 ELGLGVNGSVGK

>member
-12 MQRKLGG
+12 MQRKIGG
-19 ILCGL
+19 MLCGL
-24 LCTGVLVMP
+24 LCAGVVLVVP
-33 SAWAADYY
+33 SAWADNYF
-41 GNDGNTK
+41 GDDGKTHM
-48 QLTGA
+48 LTGA

-62 DAVYGGYNDKEVS
+62 DAVYGGYDDTEVS
-75 PPEVFKNNVTITG
+75 LPEVFKNNVTITG
-88 TAATNIVWGAYSFY
+88 TAATNIVCGAYSFY

-134 HVIIKANS
+134 HVIIEANS
-142 VVNANVAGGVAVKG
+142 VVNGIVYGGKGVTSSKENDVMISDSTINKTVYGGEADCNTEKNHVTIDASSTVKESVFGGYSFKGDSKNNEVTINGGSVVTANVAGGVTVKG
-156 NSEGNTVMIIKSS
+156 SSEGNTVRIIKSS

-174 GGNGGTSSKGNSV
+174 GGKGDTSSKGNSV
-187 EISEGTISNSVFGG
+187 EISEGTISNSVYGGYADNDNNGSAEKNKVTIGAGSKVSGSIYGGYANHNANENKVSFSNVAEIGENVFGGYSLKADSKNNEVTINGGSVVTANVAGGVTVKGSSEGNTVRIIKSSAANVYGGKGDTSSKGNSVEISEGTISNSVYGG
-201 YADNDNNSSAEKNIV
+201 YADNDNNSSAENNKV
-216 TISDGSKV
+216 TISAGSKV

-254 FGGYSFK
+254 LGGYSLK
-261 GDSKNNEVTI
+261 ADSKNNEVTI
-271 NGGSIVT
+271 E
-278 ANVAGG
+278 G
-284 VALKGN
+284 V
-290 SEGNTV
+290 
-296 MIIKSSAA
+296 
-304 NVYGGNGGTSSKG
+304 
-317 NSVEISEGTISNS
+317 
-330 VFGGYADNDNNS
+330 
-342 SAEKNIVTISDG
+342 
-354 SKVSGSIYGGYANHN
+354 
-369 ANENKV
+369 
-375 SFSNVAEVG
+375 
-384 ESVFGGFS
+384 
-392 VKGDSK
+392 
-398 KNEVTIEGAGVV
+398 GVV
-410 TAYVA
+410 KAYVA
-415 GGVALK
+415 GGVALA
-421 GNSEGNTVR
+421 GISEGNKVN
-430 IIKSS
+430 IAHSS
-435 AANVFGGKGDTS
+435 VNV
-447 SKGNSVEISDSNIK
+447 
-461 KNVYGGYADNDK
+461 NVYGGY
-473 NGSAE
+473 
-478 KNEVAIGAGSKVSED
+478 GAK
-493 IYGGY
+493 
-498 ATHNT
+498 
-503 NENKVSITNGA
+503 
-514 EVGQSVFGGFS
+514 
-525 VKADSKNNEVI
+525 
-536 LNGTIKV
+536 
-543 TANVLGGVAVK
+543 
-554 GNSEGNTVKI
+554 
-564 IKSSA
+564 
-569 ANVCGGNGGTSSKG
+569 
-583 NSVEISE
+583 
-590 GTISNSVYGGY
+590 
-601 ADNDSIGNII
+601 DSIGNII

-637 VTVDNSTVNENVYGG
+637 VTIDNSTVNKNVYGG

-659 ISEKIQNNKVIFKNA
+659 ISEKIQNNKVIFNNG
-674 AKIKGDVYGGYDD
+674 AKIKGDVYGGYD
-687 KSKANIT
+687 KLNKANIT
-694 NNILEVVGKDNEAKS
+694 NNTLEVVGKGNEAKS

-728 TMLKVTDNALINNAE
+728 TMLKVTDTALINNAE

-765 GALKADNITTGT
+765 GALKAENITTGT
-777 LTDGLISIDQGLQV
+777 LTDGLINIDKGIKV
-791 TVGTDGNKLV
+791 AIGPDGNKLV

-818 GGGGTTPPGGGSTT
+818 GGGGTTPPGGGGTTPPGGGGTTPPGGGGTTPPGGGGTT

-871 NAALAVDGEEEGFVN
+871 NAALAVDGEEEGSVN

-926 IIAPVI
+926 IIVPVI

-1019 LDYYGKLFYTRQQG
+1019 LDYYGKLFYTRQQC

-1055 LGARYTHQLSEKNT
+1055 LGARYTHQLSEKNA

-1093 YASAPAPSMK
+1093 SASAPAPSMK

-1121 EMGLGVNGSVGK
+1121 ELGLGVNGSVGK

>member
-12 MQRKLGG
+12 MQRKIGG
-19 ILCGL
+19 MLCGL
-24 LCTGVLVMP
+24 LCTGVVLVVP
-33 SAWAADYY
+33 SAWADNYF
-41 GNDGNTK
+41 GDDGKTHM
-48 QLTGA
+48 LTGA

-62 DAVYGGYNDKEVS
+62 DAVYGGYDDTEVS
-75 PPEVFKNNVTITG
+75 LPEVFKNNVTITG
-88 TAATNIVWGAYSFY
+88 TAATNIVCGAYSFH

-134 HVIIKANS
+134 HVIIEANS
-142 VVNANVAGGVAVKG
+142 EVNG
-156 NSEGNTVMIIKSS
+156 I
-169 AANVY
+169 VY
-174 GGNGGTSSKGNSV
+174 GGKGVTSSK
-187 EISEGTISNSVFGG
+187 E
-201 YADNDNNSSAEKNIV
+201 NDV
-216 TISDGSKV
+216 TISDSTINKTV
-224 SGSIYGGYAN
+224 YGGEADGNTENNHVTIDAN
-234 HNANEN
+234 STV
-240 KVSFSNVAEVGESV
+240 KESV

-271 NGGSIVT
+271 NCGS
-278 ANVAGG
+278 
-284 VALKGN
+284 
-290 SEGNTV
+290 
-296 MIIKSSAA
+296 
-304 NVYGGNGGTSSKG
+304 
-317 NSVEISEGTISNS
+317 
-330 VFGGYADNDNNS
+330 
-342 SAEKNIVTISDG
+342 
-354 SKVSGSIYGGYANHN
+354 
-369 ANENKV
+369 
-375 SFSNVAEVG
+375 
-384 ESVFGGFS
+384 
-392 VKGDSK
+392 
-398 KNEVTIEGAGVV
+398 VV
-410 TAYVA
+410 TGNVA

-447 SKGNSVEISDSNIK
+447 SKGNSVEIS
-461 KNVYGGYADNDK
+461 
-473 NGSAE
+473 
-478 KNEVAIGAGSKVSED
+478 
-493 IYGGY
+493 
-498 ATHNT
+498 
-503 NENKVSITNGA
+503 
-514 EVGQSVFGGFS
+514 
-525 VKADSKNNEVI
+525 
-536 LNGTIKV
+536 
-543 TANVLGGVAVK
+543 
-554 GNSEGNTVKI
+554 
-564 IKSSA
+564 
-569 ANVCGGNGGTSSKG
+569 
-583 NSVEISE
+583 E

-601 ADNDSIGNII
+601 ADNDNNGSAEKNKVTISAGSKVSGSIYGGYANHNANENKVSFSNVAEVGESVFGGYSLKADSKNNEVTIEGVGVVKAYVAGGVALAGISEGNKVNIAHSSVNVNVYGGYGAKDSIGNII

-632 SMDNT
+632 SLDNT
-637 VTVDNSTVNENVYGG
+637 VTIDNSIVNENVYGG

-659 ISEKIQNNKVIFKNA
+659 ISEKIQNNKVIFKNG
-674 AKIKGDVYGGYDD
+674 AKIKGDVYGGYD
-687 KSKANIT
+687 KLNKANIT
-694 NNILEVVGKDNEAKS
+694 NNTLEVVGKDNEAKG

-728 TMLKVTDNALINNAE
+728 TMLKVTDTALINNAE

-765 GALKADNITTGT
+765 GALKAENITTGT
-777 LTDGLISIDQGLQV
+777 LTDGLINIDKGIKV
-791 TVGTDGNKLV
+791 AIGPDGNKLV

-818 GGGGTTPPGGGSTT
+818 GGGGTTPPGGGGTTPPGGGGTTPPGGGGTTPPGGGCTTPPGGGGTT

-859 LGHDLLTTAGYE
+859 LGHDLLTTASYE
-871 NAALAVDGEEEGFVN
+871 NAALAVDGEEEGSVN

-926 IIAPVI
+926 IIVPVI

-1055 LGARYTHQLSEKNT
+1055 LGARYTHQLSEKNA

-1093 YASAPAPSMK
+1093 SASAPAPSMK

-1121 EMGLGVNGSVGK
+1121 ELGLGVNGSVGK

>member
-33 SAWAADYY
+33 SAWADNYY
-41 GNDGNTK
+41 GDDGKTHMS
-48 QLTGA
+48 TGA
-53 NVSLDSGNY
+53 NVTLNSGTY
-62 DAVYGGYNDKEVS
+62 DYVYGGYNDTKVS

-88 TAATNIVWGAYSFY
+88 TAATSCVCGAYSFY
-102 GNVRENTVT
+102 GNVKENTVT
-111 ISGNTLGN
+111 ISGNSLGD
-119 VVCGGG
+119 VVCGGAS
-125 TGAADAIKN
+125 GAAEAIKN
-134 HVIIKANS
+134 HVVIKD
-142 VVNANVAGGVAVKG
+142 
-156 NSEGNTVMIIKSS
+156 NSEVNGI
-169 AANVY
+169 VY
-174 GGNGGTSSKGNSV
+174 
-187 EISEGTISNSVFGG
+187 
-201 YADNDNNSSAEKNIV
+201 
-216 TISDGSKV
+216 
-224 SGSIYGGYAN
+224 
-234 HNANEN
+234 
-240 KVSFSNVAEVGESV
+240 
-254 FGGYSFK
+254 
-261 GDSKNNEVTI
+261 
-271 NGGSIVT
+271 
-278 ANVAGG
+278 
-284 VALKGN
+284 
-290 SEGNTV
+290 
-296 MIIKSSAA
+296 
-304 NVYGGNGGTSSKG
+304 
-317 NSVEISEGTISNS
+317 
-330 VFGGYADNDNNS
+330 
-342 SAEKNIVTISDG
+342 
-354 SKVSGSIYGGYANHN
+354 
-369 ANENKV
+369 
-375 SFSNVAEVG
+375 
-384 ESVFGGFS
+384 
-392 VKGDSK
+392 
-398 KNEVTIEGAGVV
+398 
-410 TAYVA
+410 
-415 GGVALK
+415 
-421 GNSEGNTVR
+421 
-430 IIKSS
+430 
-435 AANVFGGKGDTS
+435 GGKGDTS
-447 SKGNSVEISDSNIK
+447 SKENNVEISDSTIK

-525 VKADSKNNEVI
+525 EKGDSKKNEVI
-536 LNGTIKV
+536 LNGDSVV
-543 TANVLGGVAVK
+543 TGNVAGGVALK
-554 GNSEGNTVKI
+554 GNSEGNTVRI
-564 IKSSA
+564 IKSSTGY
-569 ANVCGGNGGTSSKG
+569 VYGGNGDTSSKE
-583 NSVEISE
+583 NNVEISDS
-590 GTISNSVYGGY
+590 TIKKNVYGGY
-601 ADNDSIGNII
+601 ADNDKNGSAEKNEVAIGAGSKVSEDIYGGYATHNTNENKVSITNGAEVGQSVFGGLSEKGDSKNNEVTIKGASVVTAKVAGGVALKGNSEGNTVRIIKSSTGYVFGGKGDTSSKENNVEISDSTIKNNVYGGYADNDKNGSAEKNEVAIGAGSKVSEDIYGGYATHNTNENKVSITNGAEVGQSVFGGLSEKGDSKNNEVTIKGASVVTAKVAGGVAIAGISEDNKVNIAKSSVNMDVYGGYGAENSIGNII

-637 VTVDNSTVNENVYGG
+637 VTIDNSTVNENVYGG

-659 ISEKIQNNKVIFKNA
+659 ISEKIQNNKVIFKNG
-674 AKIKGDVYGGYDD
+674 AKIKGDVYGGYD
-687 KSKANIT
+687 KLNKANIT
-694 NNILEVVGKDNEAKS
+694 NNTLEVVGKGNEAKS

-723 LIAND
+723 LVAND
-728 TMLKVTDNALINNAE
+728 TMLKVTDTALINNAE

-755 ENDKINLITA
+755 ENDKINLIDA
-765 GALKADNITTGT
+765 GNLKAENITTGT
-777 LTDGLISIDQGLQV
+777 LTDGLISIDKGLQV
-791 TVGTDGNKLV
+791 AVGTDGNRLV
-801 GVINGTTPPGG
+801 GTINVATPPDGGGTTPPGG

-818 GGGGTTPPGGGSTT
+818 GGGGTTPPGGGGTT
-832 PGAGSLYADADAKS
+832 PPGGGTIPGAGSLYADADAKS

-871 NAALAVDGEEEGFVN
+871 NATLAVEGEEEGSVN

-893 NNQKLDT
+893 NNHKLDT

-926 IIAPVI
+926 LIAPVI

-988 VAGGI
+988 IAGGI

-1019 LDYYGKLFYTRQQG
+1019 IDYYGKLFYTRQQG
-1033 DKVTVGTGATY
+1033 DEVTVGTGATY

-1055 LGARYTHQLSEKNT
+1055 LGARYTHQLSEKNA

-1093 YASAPAPSMK
+1093 SASAPAPSMK

-1110 LGWRVNNSDKF
+1110 FGWRVNNSDKF
-1121 EMGLGVNGSVGK
+1121 ELGLGVNGSVGK

>member
-12 MQRKLGG
+12 MQRKLSG

-24 LCTGVLVMP
+24 LCAGVLVMP
-33 SAWAADYY
+33 SAWADNYF
-41 GNDGNTK
+41 GDDGKTPMS
-48 QLTGA
+48 TGA
-53 NVSLDSGNY
+53 KVTLNSGSY
-62 DAVYGGYNDKEVS
+62 DAVYGGYNNTKVS

-88 TAATNIVWGAYSFY
+88 TVATNIVCGAYSLY
-102 GNVRENTVT
+102 GNVRENIVT

-134 HVIIKANS
+134 HVIIKDKS
-142 VVNANVAGGVAVKG
+142 EVNG
-156 NSEGNTVMIIKSS
+156 I
-169 AANVY
+169 VY
-174 GGNGGTSSKGNSV
+174 GGKGVTRSK
-187 EISEGTISNSVFGG
+187 E
-201 YADNDNNSSAEKNIV
+201 ND
-216 TISDGSKV
+216 
-224 SGSIYGGYAN
+224 
-234 HNANEN
+234 
-240 KVSFSNVAEVGESV
+240 
-254 FGGYSFK
+254 
-261 GDSKNNEVTI
+261 
-271 NGGSIVT
+271 
-278 ANVAGG
+278 
-284 VALKGN
+284 
-290 SEGNTV
+290 
-296 MIIKSSAA
+296 
-304 NVYGGNGGTSSKG
+304 
-317 NSVEISEGTISNS
+317 
-330 VFGGYADNDNNS
+330 
-342 SAEKNIVTISDG
+342 
-354 SKVSGSIYGGYANHN
+354 
-369 ANENKV
+369 
-375 SFSNVAEVG
+375 
-384 ESVFGGFS
+384 
-392 VKGDSK
+392 VK
-398 KNEVTIEGAGVV
+398 
-410 TAYVA
+410 
-415 GGVALK
+415 
-421 GNSEGNTVR
+421 
-430 IIKSS
+430 
-435 AANVFGGKGDTS
+435 
-447 SKGNSVEISDSNIK
+447 ISDSTIK

-525 VKADSKNNEVI
+525 EKADSKNNEVI
-536 LNGTIKV
+536 LNGDSVV
-543 TANVLGGVAVK
+543 TGNVAGGVALK
-554 GNSEGNTVKI
+554 GNSEGNTVRI
-564 IKSSA
+564 IKSSTGY
-569 ANVCGGNGGTSSKG
+569 VYGGNGDTSSKE
-583 NSVEISE
+583 NNVEISDS
-590 GTISNSVYGGY
+590 TIKKNVYGGY
-601 ADNDSIGNII
+601 ADNDKNGSAEKNEVAIGAGSKVSEDIYGGYATHNANENKVSITNGAEVGQSVFGGFSEKADSKNNEVLLNGASGVTANIAGGVALKGNSEDNKVNIAKSTVNMNVYGGYGAKDSIGNII

-637 VTVDNSTVNENVYGG
+637 VTIDNSTVNENVYGG

-659 ISEKIQNNKVIFKNA
+659 ISEKIQNNKVIFKNG

-687 KSKANIT
+687 KSKANII
-694 NNILEVVGKDNEAKS
+694 NNTLEIVGKDNEART

-728 TMLKVTDNALINNAE
+728 TMLKVTDTAFINNAE

-765 GALKADNITTGT
+765 GALKAENITTGT

-818 GGGGTTPPGGGSTT
+818 GGGGTTPPGGGGTTPPGGGGTTPPGGGGTTPPGSGGTTPPGGGGTT

-871 NAALAVDGEEEGFVN
+871 NAALAVDGEVEGSVN

-1019 LDYYGKLFYTRQQG
+1019 IDYYGKLFYTRQQG

-1055 LGARYTHQLSEKNT
+1055 LGARYTHQLSEKNA

-1093 YASAPAPSMK
+1093 SASAPAPSMK

-1121 EMGLGVNGSVGK
+1121 ELGLGVNGSVGK

>member
-1 MKFLAKMKEKQ
+1 M
-12 MQRKLGG
+12 
-19 ILCGL
+19 ILNG
-24 LCTGVLVMP
+24 
-33 SAWAADYY
+33 D
-41 GNDGNTK
+41 
-48 QLTGA
+48 
-53 NVSLDSGNY
+53 
-62 DAVYGGYNDKEVS
+62 
-75 PPEVFKNNVTITG
+75 
-88 TAATNIVWGAYSFY
+88 
-102 GNVRENTVT
+102 
-111 ISGNTLGN
+111 
-119 VVCGGG
+119 
-125 TGAADAIKN
+125 
-134 HVIIKANS
+134 S
-142 VVNANVAGGVAVKG
+142 VVTG
-156 NSEGNTVMIIKSS
+156 N
-169 AANVY
+169 
-174 GGNGGTSSKGNSV
+174 
-187 EISEGTISNSVFGG
+187 
-201 YADNDNNSSAEKNIV
+201 
-216 TISDGSKV
+216 
-224 SGSIYGGYAN
+224 
-234 HNANEN
+234 
-240 KVSFSNVAEVGESV
+240 
-254 FGGYSFK
+254 
-261 GDSKNNEVTI
+261 
-271 NGGSIVT
+271 
-278 ANVAGG
+278 
-284 VALKGN
+284 
-290 SEGNTV
+290 
-296 MIIKSSAA
+296 
-304 NVYGGNGGTSSKG
+304 
-317 NSVEISEGTISNS
+317 
-330 VFGGYADNDNNS
+330 
-342 SAEKNIVTISDG
+342 
-354 SKVSGSIYGGYANHN
+354 
-369 ANENKV
+369 
-375 SFSNVAEVG
+375 
-384 ESVFGGFS
+384 
-392 VKGDSK
+392 
-398 KNEVTIEGAGVV
+398 
-410 TAYVA
+410 VA

-435 AANVFGGKGDTS
+435 TGYVYGGNGDTS
-447 SKGNSVEISDSNIK
+447 SKENNVEISDSTIK
-461 KNVYGGYADNDK
+461 NNVYDGYADNDK

-525 VKADSKNNEVI
+525 EKADSKNNEVI
-536 LNGTIKV
+536 LNGASGV
-543 TANVLGGVAVK
+543 TANIAGGVALK
-554 GNSEGNTVKI
+554 GNSEDNKVNIAKSTV
-564 IKSSA
+564 
-569 ANVCGGNGGTSSKG
+569 NMN
-583 NSVEISE
+583 
-590 GTISNSVYGGY
+590 VYGGY
-601 ADNDSIGNII
+601 GAKDSIGNII

-637 VTVDNSTVNENVYGG
+637 VTIDNSTVNENVYGG

-659 ISEKIQNNKVIFKNA
+659 ISEKIQNNKVIFKNG

-687 KSKANIT
+687 KSKANII
-694 NNILEVVGKDNEAKS
+694 NNTLEVVGKGNEAKS

-728 TMLKVTDNALINNAE
+728 TMLKVTGTALINNAE

-755 ENDKINLITA
+755 ENDTINLITA
-765 GALKADNITTGT
+765 GALKAENITTGT

-818 GGGGTTPPGGGSTT
+818 GGGGTTPPGGGGTT
-832 PGAGSLYADADAKS
+832 PPGGGGTAPGAGSLYADADAKS

-871 NAALAVDGEEEGFVN
+871 NAALAVDGEEEGSVN

-905 LKAWNMNLGFAK
+905 LKAWNMNLGFAR

-926 IIAPVI
+926 LIAPVI

-1019 LDYYGKLFYTRQQG
+1019 IDYYGKLFYTRQQG
-1033 DKVTVGTGATY
+1033 DKVTVGTSATY

-1055 LGARYTHQLSEKNT
+1055 LGARYTHQLSEKNA

-1077 HEFDGESNAIV
+1077 YEFDGESNAIV

-1093 YASAPAPSMK
+1093 SASAPAPSMK

-1121 EMGLGVNGSVGK
+1121 ELGLGVNGSVGK

>member
-12 MQRKLGG
+12 MQRKIGG
-19 ILCGL
+19 MLCGL
-24 LCTGVLVMP
+24 LCAGVVLVVP
-33 SAWAADYY
+33 SAWADNYF
-41 GNDGNTK
+41 GDDGKTHM
-48 QLTGA
+48 LTGA

-62 DAVYGGYNDKEVS
+62 DAVYGGYDDTEVS
-75 PPEVFKNNVTITG
+75 LPEVFKNNVTITG
-88 TAATNIVWGAYSFY
+88 TAATNIVCGAYSFY

-142 VVNANVAGGVAVKG
+142 EVNGIVYGGKGVTSSKENDVMISDSTINKTVYGGEADCNTEKNHVTIDASSTVKESVFGGYSFKGDSKNNEVTINGGSVVTANVAGSVALKG
-156 NSEGNTVMIIKSS
+156 NSEGNTVRIIKSS
-169 AANVY
+169 AANVF
-174 GGNGGTSSKGNSV
+174 GGKGDTSSKGNSV
-187 EISEGTISNSVFGG
+187 EISEGTISNSVYGG
-201 YADNDNNSSAEKNIV
+201 YADNDNNSSAEKNNVTIGAGSKVSEDIYGGYATHNTNENKVSITNGAEIGENVFGGYSLKADSKNNEVTINGGSVVTANVAGSVALKGNSEGNTVRIIKSSAANVFGGKGDTSSKGNSVEISEGTISNSVYGGYADNDNNSSAEKNNV
-216 TISDGSKV
+216 TISAGSKV

-254 FGGYSFK
+254 FGGYSLK
-261 GDSKNNEVTI
+261 ADSKNNEVTI
-271 NGGSIVT
+271 E
-278 ANVAGG
+278 G
-284 VALKGN
+284 V
-290 SEGNTV
+290 
-296 MIIKSSAA
+296 
-304 NVYGGNGGTSSKG
+304 
-317 NSVEISEGTISNS
+317 
-330 VFGGYADNDNNS
+330 
-342 SAEKNIVTISDG
+342 
-354 SKVSGSIYGGYANHN
+354 
-369 ANENKV
+369 
-375 SFSNVAEVG
+375 
-384 ESVFGGFS
+384 
-392 VKGDSK
+392 
-398 KNEVTIEGAGVV
+398 GVV
-410 TAYVA
+410 KAYVA
-415 GGVALK
+415 GGVALA
-421 GNSEGNTVR
+421 G
-430 IIKSS
+430 
-435 AANVFGGKGDTS
+435 
-447 SKGNSVEISDSNIK
+447 ISDGNKVNIAHSSVNV
-461 KNVYGGYADNDK
+461 NVYGGY
-473 NGSAE
+473 
-478 KNEVAIGAGSKVSED
+478 GAK
-493 IYGGY
+493 
-498 ATHNT
+498 
-503 NENKVSITNGA
+503 
-514 EVGQSVFGGFS
+514 
-525 VKADSKNNEVI
+525 
-536 LNGTIKV
+536 
-543 TANVLGGVAVK
+543 
-554 GNSEGNTVKI
+554 
-564 IKSSA
+564 
-569 ANVCGGNGGTSSKG
+569 
-583 NSVEISE
+583 
-590 GTISNSVYGGY
+590 
-601 ADNDSIGNII
+601 DSIGNII

-632 SMDNT
+632 SLDNT
-637 VTVDNSTVNENVYGG
+637 VTIDNSTVNKNVYGG

-659 ISEKIQNNKVIFKNA
+659 ISEKIQNNKVIFKNG
-674 AKIKGDVYGGYDD
+674 AKIKGDVYGGYD
-687 KSKANIT
+687 KLNKANIT
-694 NNILEVVGKDNEAKS
+694 NNTLEVVGKGNEAKS

-728 TMLKVTDNALINNAE
+728 TMLKVTGTALINNAE

-765 GALKADNITTGT
+765 GALKAENITTGT
-777 LTDGLISIDQGLQV
+777 LTDGLINIDKGIKV
-791 TVGTDGNKLV
+791 AIGPDGNKLV

-818 GGGGTTPPGGGSTT
+818 GGGGTTPPGGGGTTPPGGGGTT

-859 LGHDLLTTAGYE
+859 LGHDLLTTASYE
-871 NAALAVDGEEEGFVN
+871 NAALAVDGEEEGSVN

-926 IIAPVI
+926 LIAPVI

-1055 LGARYTHQLSEKNT
+1055 LGARYTHQLSEKNA

-1093 YASAPAPSMK
+1093 SASAPAPSMK

-1121 EMGLGVNGSVGK
+1121 ELGLGVNGSVGK